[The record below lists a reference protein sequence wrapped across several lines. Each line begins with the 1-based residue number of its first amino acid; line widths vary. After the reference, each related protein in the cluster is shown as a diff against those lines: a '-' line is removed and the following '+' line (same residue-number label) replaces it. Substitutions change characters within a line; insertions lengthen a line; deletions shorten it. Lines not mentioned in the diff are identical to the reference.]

1 MSNKIYKKLPVVLQT
16 TAIKNFFE
24 STVEQLFSKAN
35 VEVVSGYIGSKTSAD
50 NGTTGYI
57 VEPTSDKAHYALSP
71 VVNTINY
78 TTKESEDF
86 IFFDELIDILST
98 YGVDTSN
105 QNKIFGT
112 NFSSFVPPID
122 IDKFVNYQEYYWYPD
137 GPTVIPVS
145 GTLANPIDI
154 ERDIAGKQYYIP
166 TNGKPFRN
174 GMVIRF
180 TGQFVIPSSQLEIDY
195 IVQGVGQSIYLV
207 PRRNQF
213 QTVFSTPVDAPY
225 DGSYFPLNHPDIAHQ
240 AGNVSSVTVVNRGIG
255 YVNPSVSITGSN
267 TNVAVATANVAANGA
282 ITAINISD
290 AGQGYT
296 GFVGVKL
303 TDINIAYNIDTSNI
317 FTTSNVVVTSDIFLT
332 ADPANVRVG
341 QSVTGIASGIVS
353 KKFNGAEV
361 VGYFGTY
368 LTVPTANVN
377 TATETFTYPNHGL
390 VTDDEVIYDAGSSTP
405 ISSILNGGK
414 YKVLVLDANRF
425 QLKEPSDPSTIV
437 FIADSGNN
445 SQGFI
450 KKSNTFTVTT
460 VNNGSLESG
469 MMLHHI
475 DLVYKTKIVSQLSG
489 STGSTGTYR
498 VDIENNT
505 VHTFPKTFSVKPT
518 VVLTQSVELERQ
530 AVIAAPQ
537 LTFAGRDFLADVN
550 YDWQTVITDFTGT
563 ISGTTLSVSV
573 VSNGSVKVGMV
584 LSATGILPGTIIT
597 GGSGSNWTLNK
608 SQSSSFSSSTSF
620 VGYAAGARL
629 GINPANGEYYLMGG
643 QWSYDR
649 NDLDDDDFDGDALWD
664 AGLNASPPEYLTV
677 QRGAENKNIWSTIN
691 FWYHKD
697 NFKDAG
703 MNLPNS
709 SLRAGRP
716 IIEFD
721 RRLELYNHGRR
732 GVGSVIV
739 ACTQY
744 TLEEVRGKP
753 TGLLI
758 DSTPIEK
765 QSIIFPNEQPDI
777 AKYVYVAYTDLDTET
792 IAVVRAPHPELNPIG
807 AIDGDINFVPW
818 ELAVD
823 DVVLVRSGAENI
835 GTEYRSTINGLE
847 LCQRKVRVNQA
858 PLFNLYDVDGVHLGD
873 NGKYPNNNFEGNKI
887 FSYAEGTGNKDTV
900 LGFPLS
906 WRAFKASSE
915 IEFTI
920 YMAEANYLHTYQP
933 FGGTS
938 VSTKG
943 YKFYKLEL
951 DGDYELLSMMV
962 PSDRLSRQN
971 LVSKYT
977 IDRFD
982 LDNARREFWIGCV
995 PNLRS
1000 DNSYDITVFVNGVKR
1015 TDWQYGVFNEGYIV
1029 FDTFGFENGDFIEI
1043 SAFSDAGQLVVSDK
1057 AITKF
1062 ALPLSW
1068 KTNVAKEEITSVS
1081 SPEFTQHFKNYM
1093 ESQVG
1098 FTGDALQVNNFPS
1111 TPRDVAYATDIVSTE
1126 QDVILGAL
1134 LLDDQP
1140 HNLVDAIR
1148 FNAEEYMKYKARLKK
1163 EISAYYTLFETTGL
1177 SNEFI
1182 LEKVLQNIISFNIGR
1197 EVFNRTYVIPYGDN
1211 YLEERFEINDVNTS
1225 EFVSSNYANLNK
1237 IENSLLVYHINAD
1250 TFETTLL
1257 TVDKDYTIT
1266 SFNPITVVL
1275 TSAVSVDLDDEIVL
1289 KLYNEERDSAQ
1300 CPPTPSVLGIYPL
1313 FEPGIETDNSFQTPI
1328 QVLVGHDGSK
1338 TTLFGDRRDEVLLE
1352 FEKRVFNSAKAEFRI
1367 ANSLPELN
1375 IYTLKPGE
1383 FRSTGYETTEWSSLM
1398 RYYFSNWAVTNKVDF
1413 VTNEF
1418 YNDSNEWTW
1427 NYRGNTNLPG
1437 HWRGWFE
1444 HFYDTVRPHT
1454 HPWEMLAFFEKP
1466 SWWDA
1471 QYGTDY
1477 SSYNIAMWDDLEA
1490 GIIRQ
1495 GQRENLTADAYLTNN
1510 PYRREGLHLVLP
1522 VDAFG
1527 ELRTPK
1533 DIITTG
1539 TTTKTSVWGNS
1550 RASGLDYRL
1559 DSFVTVNGLNVSSDS
1574 SNIYISGRNKTNHTV
1589 DVETNAVGFGP
1600 IEEQNVSYN
1609 VPKINLNLAASSPTE
1624 MPDYA
1629 VAVLVNGVSLYTPKS
1644 IKSWNNKGVWH
1655 YNNGTIEDYN
1665 ELATFSHST
1674 VGGLF
1679 HYHAITPDV
1688 VGLTTGTIEVEGAL
1702 KWDPTVHSPIV
1713 GWAFDGLPIYGPYGY
1728 NAYKSDNTPVNTNDI
1743 VNIKSPWVLRQGTR
1757 SVAPGGAYTGM
1768 FVEDYEIDATK
1779 VGQSGYTNQFNL
1791 RYGTTPDSPSTPI
1804 WFYVVTV
1811 DNAGKP
1817 MFPYAIGGG
1826 YATHTSSTKTWA
1838 GKYYAAA
1845 QDLSNNTLSRGSVI
1859 NATPALTSTLQITF
1873 ATTDARNDSW
1883 KFGDGAPAENA
1894 WKYSEAYPFAVT
1906 EALLLAKPGKFATE
1920 FADPT
1925 KLYRPVANKKYK
1937 LSTNTNYLWMFSSAS
1952 DFEIHGDKDADGNF
1966 ITNIGY
1972 TQFINTWLRFQG
1984 LSPESDFITKVR
1996 SLNTK
2001 LGHRMSGFIDKDT
2014 MTIRTDQYSNE
2025 GSATSLIIPQEN
2037 ITVNIH
2043 SSPYKS
2049 RNFYS
2054 GVIIEKTSEGYK
2066 VRGYD
2071 KNLGYFNTLQ
2081 SDKNKG
2087 RERISV
2093 GGTPAQFVDYSSNT
2107 TYKQSTIVRY
2117 KGAYY
2122 SAKEAFKTGTTFE
2135 SAKWKRLGA
2144 LPQIGAATGT
2154 LYQQTTGNIIKVDY
2168 ETVYDNTEDLF
2179 DFLISLGR
2187 YLERQGYT
2195 FGNFDETIGEVRDWA
2210 YAAKQ
2215 FLFWTTG
2222 VWEIGNT
2229 LELSPM
2235 ANKVTFTAPR
2245 GFIAKIN
2252 RTDRSQFNIVN
2263 QNGVAINP
2271 SDCEIVR
2278 QDNIIEIVPPEGEQI
2293 YGVVLFTK
2301 EIEHAFV
2308 IDNLTQ
2314 FGDVIFNPSINQG
2327 HSRLKIKATR
2337 TAGWDGRFLSN
2348 GFIIEGDSLKPN
2360 LDNMAE
2366 SLGRY
2371 HELGFIPVEK
2381 QLYEA
2386 SRAVFGFE
2394 KKQYLTELDI
2404 LDDQQYDFY
2413 SGMLQSKGTTGSL
2426 ERIGTVVPAL
2436 SRSPSSEI
2444 NVYDEWALR
2453 VADFGDINQDQA
2465 IELKF
2470 DRIDQVQDPQLFTLA
2485 FPEDTTNIVE
2495 KIEVLER
2502 KHKYFNVPQIIISA
2516 PVRSNG
2522 VRATAEATLNS
2533 VGEIESI
2540 AVTNPGSG
2548 YGEIVGVTVIAG
2560 EIIVDS
2566 EELTFETV
2574 RALSTGYVSTT
2585 SASLTGNLSI
2595 TNFSG
2600 TSNVTTAINLSTG
2613 ISNID
2618 DLISTINTANAGVTA
2633 YAIRSDVNVSG
2644 NVVPKYT
2651 LELRGNGFTIN
2662 SASANLYLNAN
2673 VNVYQ
2678 NGVNY
2683 TNTVGSG
2690 YRYEPRQRYGFEVAN
2705 NTIKSDVTVSVNG
2718 TVLGESLW
2726 DFDPGERWQIT
2737 TTSTVDQNNSL
2748 TVLLNT
2754 GLVNSNTTIANEN
2767 YTTISNNNYPF
2778 VDVYVNGV
2786 LIENAPDQTVYTLT
2800 SSTVEFANISLLPKS
2815 VLTSLPNP
2823 ATKTSRFV
2831 LASQSN
2837 VFIVEKGTIDL
2848 TNSFKGDITGSTIG
2862 IKVETHDHI
2871 AIKLGT
2877 RRNYEITPDA
2887 TDDDIILIDIDDS
2900 SRFLRKPT
2908 GSREHNLWPVLRS
2921 VNSYGLTTD
2930 KYAKIPNAGYV
2941 NPANVNFMAYDIA
2954 SLPDLF
2960 DDTVIIKP
2968 AGGSLIHM
2976 AEDESN
2982 KWNVYK
2988 LKSIGSRVS
2997 FVENKPGTNEAA
3009 LYTDRSLFAFLD
3021 TNLIGNDNTSKY
3033 MDYYLTLKNANVS
3046 DKVVVWTNET
3056 VVQQKKALIK
3066 DPQPPKMIEARI
3078 KSIGPHPDSLITIQN
3093 ILPVSSKVYRGA
3105 TASASSPS
3113 NVVTISG
3120 ITNSDIR
3127 NGDAVQLVAGESTDY
3142 TFNATV
3148 TYNSVGNVGI
3158 NSANI
3163 AFVTAPGF
3171 VTLLCDG
3178 DSTANGNIYYV
3189 KSKNVST
3196 NSFVIESDYFDNAGV
3211 VSGLGNVRYITSTF
3225 VNYGGPSNHYIAS
3238 NATTNSFTIEL
3249 PGVIEKT
3256 ATFNGSISGT
3266 TLTVTSTPAGTIERG
3281 MRLSGAGIADNTFIT
3296 SGSNLSWFVSN
3307 SQTVSNVS
3315 ITASRPNIIDVRHM
3329 NLTKLETSSN
3339 HSLSPGDVVKV
3350 YANAWTGAYTITSA
3364 PEANSV
3370 IISAPYTTDDK
3381 ITGTIVKRGMQIKTT
3396 DPHGI
3401 TSSTVDLNKRVAVHF
3416 ATPKV
3421 YNKVYRITSVGSDT
3435 INVLD
3440 DFAVNDTTSV
3450 YFDVASGFANIS
3462 ANTFTIARRPI
3473 LAATT
3478 VLYASNTQPVMAG
3491 DYYINENLS
3500 NTTITF
3506 KNRILSE
3513 DANISTGFVIIREP
3527 ISPEFRYPVVTTVD
3541 HTKVTLNNSVVNIG
3555 SYNNPK
3561 GMIESINRAIRL
3573 RRSAVSQDSS
3583 GKLNVSFNMLNDFK
3597 TPIRVPDT
3605 DITTKA
3611 SKIHNYGP
3619 YVRDEQALTDLI
3631 GASSPVKVAGEMKIS
3646 DAAEFTRDDN
3656 FNTGPVYVGPLK
3668 GMRYTDSN
3676 GVSYYW
3682 DLKLRKYIPNYE
3694 TVSGSVAPGL
3704 EFALRQNLSVSDGS
3718 EAARNIATDLGNS
3731 EDLDIA
3737 VKKPALPRGHSDGAK
3752 VLTIIPGTAES
3763 NPIDPAT
3770 KAVKWAEYNM
3780 NETVVY
3786 SSVTY
3791 SRWRLN
3797 TSEVWQFEVYEAVQ
3811 NNAGT
3816 VYYVLVDVVP
3826 ADLPF
3831 AYDYFATVSAYNNF
3845 NGLITETVYYTIGGT
3860 DSSAPADIKWVATRN
3875 DRAKNFKYI
3884 EIPPVEPAFFV
3895 GKQIIPE
3902 PFAVKGGNGSDK
3914 YANFRFMPK
3923 DVIVGSTTP
3932 DDETFIM
3939 VTSPG
3944 HTSFLMWQP
3953 GLTPGKWEP
3962 TEDGPGLLEGS
3973 GGAEVAWGFGR
3984 GYYSAGDNHVPD
3996 SSVFG
4001 DGATYNDIEDTNPY
4015 PGYNEK
4021 GWNTRQ
4027 TRFKYGKEFSVYPL
4041 QSPDSGYD
4049 LFADA
4054 IHDPTDT
4061 TLTNIRPDE
4070 IFVACFWTEPHTYV
4084 NQMIGFD
4091 YNNTDN
4097 DGNPT
4102 PVYKDYEGTIARV
4115 KYIRLT
4121 ELPADAMLRRPIA
4134 DTGWGG
4140 ERWRNII
4147 TDEVL
4152 LPGETV
4158 PEGYAG
4164 PEGYGAF
4171 APEPTLAGGSTGDED
4186 ELPRVDE
4193 VRTGVAPRV
4202 AAQSIRQIGL
4212 GQGFGRGSPQPY
4224 SAITLVDERNLT
4236 PPAPVLTGGVLEGLP
4251 SRCDLRA
4258 PNPVPPRNVIAGP
4271 CTVRPTV
4278 PKTVLLTEKTNN
4290 VGVDEEHVIKIQG
4303 KQQFLLIFDF
4313 SYDDGAG
4320 TKSVNGITIE
4330 QSDTVDF
4337 KTVTRYV
4344 IDTQANPSSVDET
4357 SGSQIGRYGFD
4368 TIPGLN
4374 TIIYKPAENALGVL
4388 TQRVIENPLN
4398 KFASDRAI
4406 AARATNATTKKVLG
4420 VSGFGFLNRTI
4431 DCSQGQY
4438 IRITVSKGSANKTG
4452 KYALF
4457 VRYFTDAPTEVE
4469 LALNEITSNNC
4480 VESPSRAYKEG
4491 GIITGYTFTK
4501 SKSNTVFGSLL
4512 GAGAG
4517 ATIAVGLAAG
4527 TAALAYSG
4535 VAVTGIAGA
4544 VVGGIG
4550 TGLGAVGGLLFSN
4563 PVTAVIAGAAI
4574 IGAILGGLFGKKK
4587 KGQGAGY
4594 FGSWKKKTSTF
4605 GSNEDNIYFPYS
4617 APTQQMI
4624 SGGVDRQAYVGGGA
4638 KQVQQVRL
4646 GVLQGGTVTEF
4657 STTEFKGY
4665 FFAPKSGTYNFEME
4679 SDDGSWLWV
4688 SPKDDLSGEEYYKSD
4703 GDHPELGNK
4712 NYTWA
4717 NALVKNGG
4725 LHANR
4730 KANGSIYLKGGGLYF
4745 VRGIYGNGEKD
4756 GNFSV
4761 SIKGPDY
4768 SGALQ
4773 FASRGCPED
4782 DCGKFR
4788 AGELK
4793 NLDPVMKAVMEK
4805 LCPDTAT
4812 FNPVT
4817 STGGANDSN
4826 TYGDYNVPGNTY
4838 DGTGGGGGGGRWL
4851 EYQERDLNFSGFS
4864 QPGLTGYNFMPAS
4877 FKKATRKQVVN
4888 PQKYGYSESLE
4899 SGRYVNAT
4907 SQRVTGGF
4915 TIPLAKKLTVVSR
4928 TPTPLRSYEIVN
4940 QPWYRAN
4947 TKTIG
4952 NLNQTLRNV
4961 NYAPKRIGTS
4971 VTLNGVPVN
4980 NITTDANTVD
4990 DNNTVTITTL
5000 NDIPS
5005 TTVTNTNE
5013 VVVDLGTTAAV
5024 PVQDAQLDN
5033 NNITFTKV
5041 PTINITPLTYGPN
5054 GEFVPAGPTAV
5065 ANIFRPTPQV
5075 KIDANDLATIPA
5087 GTELYFN
5094 SARIVFPGSTTP
5106 RDLAV
5111 QIKCNQSGVDANVQ
5125 VNPDGTESLL
5135 VRSCSDNAIAVKNGC
5150 GGGTLKRIGDFHV
5163 VRGFE
5168 QTTTTTNTESCT
5180 SNASVLPSHTGFAA
5194 NTTVYQDDI
5203 NYTLYDCEGNVL
5215 LDQNGNPLDPI
5226 TTSYGEAKMLS
5237 SKTTSSTTS
5246 STYQNGGSGYQIG
5259 DRLRL
5264 IGGTPTNNTRGPIG
5278 SICVNFAGAGY
5289 NNPANL
5295 RISFGGDNS
5304 PGTGAAAEVTS
5315 IDEETGAITG
5325 VRMIN
5330 YGVGY
5335 DVKNPPSVTVTD
5347 ISPRGPGS
5355 YATVNAADLPGLAYG
5370 YNSIIEVQNHSQLD
5384 PSLIASGSTFYRVV
5398 ANSIVLG
5405 AVTTVN
5411 AANISNFDFVEV
5423 LNDTDALTVEVSN
5436 ASLISGKIVEG
5447 GVITLLV
5454 TGDGTTA
5461 GNIVQQNLNNVAF
5474 TVESVSGRTITIKD
5488 SYFTANVVSNISVLE
5503 FSLRE
5508 PIESAIATG
5517 ALRKIADQRMPL
5529 VPAEITARVGIVE
5542 RDNPLADPTD
5552 RDTNPD
5558 GTLTEFAFIKGYKSL
5573 AGPLRVAKFIVTGV
5587 DDNGAITSLR
5597 VIDRGLYKVFPSDLT
5612 QGIPLEYDYDFLGS
5626 PSWINSNNLGVVDP
5640 SDPNNTAYGAGHPEY
5655 GSSTNA
5661 VPPFVNGKHPNI
5673 ITRTDGSK
5681 VSTQYP
5687 ESKWDPKTETW
5698 VPYTGSPGA
5707 YDPQTSVNING
5718 QLLSKQYDIV
5728 FDPLDP
5734 EFGNYATPLRIAGG
5748 TGARVFL
5755 TAEEIPD
5762 CSEKGRAKEDLGLP
5776 DQIADINVPEAL
5788 ADALNNALAGA
5799 GYLPEDIAFKAIP
5812 TAPGV
5817 GKLNLNTG
5825 YPSVNID
5832 TNTPGFPEK
5841 LGIELGDY
5849 NTGML
5854 CIEAE
5859 FVEPNLSDSE
5869 LEKEYENLYASGP
5882 FGLLSQ
5888 EDIAKYTTTE
5898 ALASQAAPPTI
5909 LSLFCV
5915 DSIKTDGPVTPD
5927 PEKYKTPI
5935 LASTF
5940 DRFNPELQ
5948 DTGFGADGGIT
5959 YVREYYKYDITNIFG
5974 SPVTLQ
5980 GQDTQNVNVFVF
5992 ESQRYDNVVDYNE
6005 NKIYLSDLEQ
6015 EGDELAN
6022 VWIDQYVNLDP
6033 ANISMPDFTEGGW
6046 AYLENGIPQR
6056 WQTPMVDTNYV
6067 KNALMYDPYT
6077 GNKTVQFDLWDP
6089 FKGVLPGFIANEI
6102 HYITENDPVNYNN
6115 ARTRFGINNVGKVW
6129 WDTSSVKYMWYE
6141 QGSNRERWVNW
6152 GRTFPGS
6159 SITICEWVESKALPQ
6174 NWNGNGTPR
6183 WPDKYIA
6190 ERRID
6195 PDTGKYVT
6203 YYYYWVQNR
6212 TVVDNRIKRSLGR
6225 QFDTET
6231 LARYIANPVG
6241 YGLSL
6246 ASFISNESFVLHN
6259 VSQHMRE
6266 ENVVQIN
6273 VSRNTTSDGIKH
6285 TAWKLVR
6292 ENDNNSIIP
6301 EHISEKLID
6310 SLCGENAI
6318 GQQVPDYTLSE
6329 VERYGISFRP
6339 RQTLFKDIV
6348 AARRT
6353 LRNVVNNILIDLKL
6367 ETQYSTWDST
6377 LPDTLTYLERINW
6390 YEVERIDNSTN
6401 TKVRYNNSYKP
6412 IFNVGSVGE
6421 LYTLKNLPD
6430 GAVIQVKS
6438 STSDRPQLW
6447 MYTAPTKD
6455 FKLISIKRETLQI
6468 KSNIE
6473 TASTNA
6479 TLVFELRTLLNIL
6492 RNPIFNDIGLW
6503 NKVFFEMLKY
6513 AYTEQ
6518 PQLNWAFK
6526 TSYLYIEKDEEDLIP
6541 TVGFKP
6547 DNFARIIEYMNEVK
6561 PFTAKIREYR
6571 DGKRPPIETIGATMV
6586 SDFDKP
6592 PYIDRELG
6600 VVRVL
6605 DDFSENDANIMFFDN
6620 AYSNYFSITNKG
6632 NSVFRHN
6639 NTTLVFDRTNY
6650 QLTQFGHNASTTP
6663 INLSIARNIANLN
6676 QMTEAQI
6683 TANVQMRAIDRIF
6696 KFDSE
6701 VRFAFAAEVSSH
6713 YNDITAGSNT
6723 SILSNANMMYDVISS
6738 GNLAVTLNLVKEKVG
6753 GGWRGETIDANVFS
6767 KVVAGLDPTDTF
6779 LTNFGWDTDP
6789 WDAHAFDRSV
6799 EVTNYE
6805 GIFSELVQGNIT
6817 LRRNNETYEG
6827 FDGATFKK
6835 ILYGEERP
6843 EEMALLDPLESLI
6856 IDVYTSPYAGGN
6868 TSTTPVAPDAVAVK
6882 YRMHQNLFG
6891 DTEFIRI
6898 SSNKT
6903 ATVLSNVYTY
6913 STEIT
6918 VDDASVFQTPRPGD
6932 PGIIWVGTERVLYE
6946 RKDGN
6951 TFSQLTRGSAG
6962 TSVQDHLIKDIYNN
6976 DVVITVVE
6984 GSEEETF
6991 NRLDTNRAVWLEIGS
7006 EFYTFD
7012 AYNVSSVAYANVAY
7026 ADTANIATVGV
7037 NQLTLTTTANAIA
7050 LLNQG
7055 GVVAIAANGNLL
7067 TAEGT
7072 SYTVSY
7078 SSNVT
7083 FFYIKDID
7091 SGNST
7096 ITVEDDLFMQDG
7108 MWDYYAFDNGSF
7120 DEDITEILSGNVT
7133 VTLKIPT
7140 LNIGSNTALSLADLA
7155 NADYANTESLMKF
7168 IHGL

>member
-24 STVEQLFSKAN
+24 STVEQLFSKAK
-35 VEVVSGYIGSKTSAD
+35 VEVVSGYIGSKTGAD
-50 NGTTGYI
+50 NGITGYI
-57 VEPTSDKAHYALSP
+57 TEPNSDKAHYALSP

-86 IFFDELIDILST
+86 IFFDELIDILAT

-122 IDKFVNYQEYYWYPD
+122 VDKFINYQEYYWYPD
-137 GPTVIPVS
+137 GPTVIPVA
-145 GTLANPIDI
+145 GTLANPVDI
-154 ERDIAGKQYYIP
+154 ERDILGKQYYIP
-166 TNGKPFRN
+166 AGSKPFRN
-174 GMVIRF
+174 GMVVRF
-180 TGQFVIPSSQLEIDY
+180 TGQYVIPSSELEIDY
-195 IVQGVGQSIYLV
+195 IVQGVGQGIYLV

-213 QTVFSTPVDAPY
+213 QTVFSTPVDAPF

-240 AGNVSSVTVVNRGIG
+240 AGNIASVTVVSQGIG
-255 YVNPSVSITGSN
+255 YVAPTVSITGSN
-267 TNVAVATANVAANGA
+267 TNVAVATANVTANGA
-282 ITAINISD
+282 ITGIAISD
-290 AGQGYT
+290 SGQGYT
-296 GFVGVKL
+296 GFVGVEL
-303 TDINIAYNIDTSNI
+303 TDINIAYDIDPANI
-317 FTTSNVVVTSDIFLT
+317 FTSSNVVVTSDIFLT

-353 KKFNGAEV
+353 KKFNSAEV
-361 VGYFGTY
+361 KGYFGTY

-390 VTDDEVIYDAGSSTP
+390 ADDDEVIYDAGGSTP
-405 ISSILNGGK
+405 IGSILNGGR
-414 YKVLVLDANRF
+414 YKVLVVDTNNF

-450 KKSNTFTVTT
+450 KKSNTFTVTS
-460 VNNGSLESG
+460 VNDGSLESG
-469 MMLHHI
+469 MMLHHN

-498 VDIENNT
+498 VDVENST
-505 VHTFPKTFSVKPT
+505 VHTFPETFTVKPT
-518 VVLTQSVELERQ
+518 VVLSQGVELEIESVT
-530 AVIAAPQ
+530 ADSE
-537 LTFAGRDFLADVN
+537 LTFAGRDFVADIN
-550 YDWQTVITDFTGT
+550 YEWEGTPAIGNIT
-563 ISGTTLSVSV
+563 ISGTTLSVIDL
-573 VSNGSVKVGMV
+573 NGGGTVKVGMV
-584 LSATGILPGTIIT
+584 LSATGLLPHTIVVS
-597 GGSGSNWTLNK
+597 GSGSTWTVNK
-608 SQSSSFSSSTSF
+608 AQSITTATAFT
-620 VGYAAGARL
+620 GYPAGSRL

-643 QWSYDR
+643 QWSYDK
-649 NDLDDDDFDGDALWD
+649 NDLDDDEFDGDALWD

-677 QRGAENKNIWSTIN
+677 QRGSENKNIWSTIN
-691 FWYHKD
+691 FWYHKE

-703 MNLPNS
+703 MELPS
-709 SLRAGRP
+709 SSFRANRP

-721 RRLELYNHGRR
+721 RRLELYNHGKR
-732 GVGSVIV
+732 GVGSVMV

-744 TLEEVRGKP
+744 TIDEIRGKP

-777 AKYVYVAYTDLDTET
+777 AKYVYVAYTDLSTET
-792 IAVVRAPHPELNPIG
+792 ITVARAPHPELNPIG
-807 AIDGDINFVPW
+807 AVDGDINFVPW
-818 ELAVD
+818 ELTVD
-823 DVVLVRSGAENI
+823 DVLLVRSGAENI
-835 GTEYRSTINGLE
+835 GTEYRYTTAGMK
-847 LCQRKVRVNQA
+847 LCQRKVNVNQP
-858 PLFNLYDVDGVHLGD
+858 PLFNLYDVDGNYLGD
-873 NGKYPNNNFEGNKI
+873 EGIYPNNNFEGNKI
-887 FSYAEGTGNKDTV
+887 FSYAVGTGADDKV

-906 WRAFKASSE
+906 WTAFKASSE
-915 IEFTI
+915 INFTVN
-920 YMAEANYLHTYQP
+920 MAEENYQHTYEP
-933 FGGTS
+933 FGGTLS
-938 VSTKG
+938 ITMG

-951 DGDYELLSMMV
+951 DGEVELLSMMV
-962 PSDRLSRQN
+962 PSDTNTRQR
-971 LVSKYT
+971 LVSKFT

-982 LDNARREFWIGCV
+982 LDNTRREFWIGCV
-995 PNLRS
+995 PDLRS
-1000 DNSYDITVFVNGVKR
+1000 DSSYDIDVFVNGIKR
-1015 TDWQYGVFNEGYIV
+1015 TDWQYGVFNAGYIV
-1029 FDTFGFENGDFIEI
+1029 FDTFDFEKGDFIEV
-1043 SAFSDAGQLVVSDK
+1043 SAFASDGQLVVSDK

-1062 ALPLSW
+1062 ELPLSW
-1068 KTNVAKEEITSVS
+1068 KTNVTKEEITSTS

-1093 ESQVG
+1093 ERQVG
-1098 FTGDALQVNNFPS
+1098 FEGDALQINNFSS
-1111 TPRDVAYATDIVSTE
+1111 TPKDVAYATDIVVTD
-1126 QDVILGAL
+1126 QDLILGAL

-1148 FNAEEYMKYKARLKK
+1148 FNAEEYIKYKARLKK
-1163 EISAYYTLFETTGL
+1163 EISGYYTLFDTNGL

-1182 LEKVLQNIISFNIGR
+1182 LEKVLRNIISFNVGR

-1211 YLEERFEINDVNTS
+1211 YVEERFEINDVNTS
-1225 EFVSSNYANLNK
+1225 EFVSSNYTDLNK
-1237 IENSLLVYHINAD
+1237 IENSLLVYHVNAD

-1257 TVDKDYTIT
+1257 NVDKDYTIT
-1266 SFNPITVVL
+1266 SFNPIIIEL
-1275 TSAVSVDLDDEIVL
+1275 TGTISVDLDDEIVL

-1300 CPPTPSVLGIYPL
+1300 CPPTPSILGIYPL
-1313 FEPGIETDNSFQTPI
+1313 FEPRIETDNSFQTPI

-1338 TTLFGDRRDEVLLE
+1338 TTLFGDRRDEILLE
-1352 FEKRVFNSAKAEFRI
+1352 FEKRVFNSAKAEFRS
-1367 ANSLPELN
+1367 ANALPELN
-1375 IYTLKPGE
+1375 IYTLKPGA
-1383 FRSTGYETTEWSSLM
+1383 FRDTGYETTEWSSLM
-1398 RYYFSNWAVTNKVDF
+1398 RYYFSNWAVANKIDF

-1418 YNDSNEWTW
+1418 YTDSNEWTW
-1427 NYRGNTNLPG
+1427 NYRGNTSLPG
-1437 HWRGWFE
+1437 HWRGWYE
-1444 HFYDTVRPHT
+1444 HYYDTVRPHT

-1466 SWWDA
+1466 SWWDN
-1471 QYGTDY
+1471 QYSTDY
-1477 SSYNIAMWDDLEA
+1477 SSNNTAMWDDLEE

-1495 GQRENLTADAYLTNN
+1495 GRRENVTADAYLINN
-1510 PYRREGLHLVLP
+1510 SYRREGLHLVLP
-1522 VDAFG
+1522 VDTNG
-1527 ELRTPK
+1527 DLRTPK

-1539 TTTKTSVWGNS
+1539 TTTRTSVWSNS
-1550 RASGLDYRL
+1550 KASGLDYRL
-1559 DSFVTVNGLNVSSDS
+1559 NSFVTVDGLNVSSDS
-1574 SNIYISGRNKTNHTV
+1574 SNIYISGRNKTNHIV

-1600 IEEQNVSYN
+1600 IEEQDISYN
-1609 VPKINLNLAASSPTE
+1609 LPKVNLNLVSSSPTE

-1629 VAVLVNGVSLYTPKS
+1629 VAVLVNGVSLYNPKS
-1644 IKSWNNKGVWH
+1644 TKSWNDIGIWH
-1655 YNNGTIEDYN
+1655 YNNGLIESYN
-1665 ELATFSHST
+1665 ELSTFSHST

-1688 VGLTTGTIEVEGAL
+1688 IGLTTGTIEVDGAL

-1728 NAYKSDNTPVNTNDI
+1728 NEYKSDNTPVNASDI

-1811 DNAGKP
+1811 DNTGKP

-1826 YATHTSSTKTWA
+1826 YATHSSSTKTWA

-1845 QDLSNNTLSRGSVI
+1845 QDLSTNTLSTGPVVA
-1859 NATPALTSTLQITF
+1859 ATPALTSTLQITF
-1873 ATTDARNDSW
+1873 ATTEARNDSW

-1894 WKYSEAYPFAVT
+1894 WKYSEAYPFAVA

-1925 KLYRPVANKKYK
+1925 KLYRPTANKKYK
-1937 LSTNTNYLWMFSSAS
+1937 LSVNTNYPWVFTSSA
-1952 DFEIHGDKDADGNF
+1952 DFEIHGDKDVNGNF

-1972 TQFINTWLRFQG
+1972 TQLINTWLRFQG

-2014 MTIRTDQYSNE
+2014 MTLRTDQYSNE
-2025 GSATSLIIPQEN
+2025 GSATSLVIPQEN
-2037 ITVNIH
+2037 ITVNVH

-2054 GVIIEKTSEGYK
+2054 GVIIEKTIDGYK

-2093 GGTPAQFVDYSSNT
+2093 GGAPAQFVDYSQNT
-2107 TYKQSTIVRY
+2107 TYKQTTIVRY

-2122 SAKEAFKTGTTFE
+2122 SAKETFKTGTTFE
-2135 SAKWKRLGA
+2135 AVKWRRLGV

-2168 ETVYDNTEDLF
+2168 ESVYDNTEDLY

-2187 YLERQGYT
+2187 FHESQGYT
-2195 FGNFDETIGEVRDWA
+2195 FGNFDETIGEVRDWT

-2235 ANKVTFTAPR
+2235 ANKVTFVAPR

-2263 QNGVAINP
+2263 QNGIAINP
-2271 SDCEIVR
+2271 TDCEIVR
-2278 QDNIIEIVPPEGEQI
+2278 QDNNIEIVPPAGEQI

-2308 IDNLTQ
+2308 IDNSTQ
-2314 FGDVIFNPSINQG
+2314 FGDVIFNPTLNQG
-2327 HSRLKIKATR
+2327 HSRLKIKTTR
-2337 TAGWDGRFLSN
+2337 TAGWDGRFLSQ
-2348 GFIIEGDSLKPN
+2348 GFVIEGDSLKPN

-2413 SGMLQSKGTTGSL
+2413 SGMLHSKGTTSSL

-2453 VADFGDINQDQA
+2453 VADFGDTNQDQP

-2495 KIEVLER
+2495 KIDVLER
-2502 KHKYFNVPQIIISA
+2502 KHKYFNVPQIVISA

-2533 VGEIESI
+2533 LGEIDSI
-2540 AVTNPGSG
+2540 TVTNTGSG

-2560 EIIVDS
+2560 EIVVDS
-2566 EELTFETV
+2566 DELTFETV
-2574 RALSTGYVSTT
+2574 RALSTSYISTT

-2595 TNFSG
+2595 TDFSG
-2600 TSNVTTAINLSTG
+2600 TSNVTTSINLSTG
-2613 ISNID
+2613 ITDIGT
-2618 DLISTINTANAGVTA
+2618 LISTVNSANAGVTA
-2633 YAIRSDVNVSG
+2633 YAIRSDVNVGGS
-2644 NVVPKYT
+2644 VVSKYT
-2651 LELRGNGFTIN
+2651 LELRGNAFTID
-2662 SASANLYLNAN
+2662 SADANLYLDAT
-2673 VNVYQ
+2673 VDVYQ
-2678 NGVNY
+2678 DNVHY

-2690 YRYEPRQRYGFEVAN
+2690 YRYEPRQRFGFEVAN
-2705 NTIKSDVTVSVNG
+2705 NTVKADVTVSVNG
-2718 TVLGESLW
+2718 VTLGDSLW
-2726 DFDPGERWQIT
+2726 DYDAGDRWKI
-2737 TTSTVDQNNSL
+2737 STASVVDENNSL
-2748 TVLLNT
+2748 TITLND
-2754 GLVNSNTTIANEN
+2754 GLVNSETTLANEN

-2786 LIENAPDQTVYTLT
+2786 LIENAPDETVYTLT
-2800 SSTVEFANISLLPKS
+2800 ASTVEFANISLLPKS
-2815 VLTSLPNP
+2815 VLTSLPDP
-2823 ATKTSRFV
+2823 STKTSRFV
-2831 LASQSN
+2831 LAGQSN
-2837 VFIVEKGTIDL
+2837 VFVVEKGTIDL
-2848 TNSFKGDITGSTIG
+2848 TNNYKGDITGSTIS

-2887 TDDDIILIDIDDS
+2887 TDDDIILIDIDDA
-2900 SRFLRKPT
+2900 SRFLRKPI
-2908 GSREHNLWPVLRS
+2908 GSRENNLWPTLRN
-2921 VNSYGLTTD
+2921 VDAYGLNTE
-2930 KYAKIPNAGYV
+2930 KYARVPNAGYV
-2941 NPANVNFMAYDIA
+2941 NPANINFMAYDIA

-2976 AEDESN
+2976 AEDES
-2982 KWNVYK
+2982 KDWNVYK
-2988 LKSIGSRVS
+2988 LASIGSRVS
-2997 FVENKPGTNEAA
+2997 FIESAPGTNEAV
-3009 LYTDRSLFAFLD
+3009 LFTDRSLFAYLD

-3033 MDYYLTLKNANVS
+3033 MDYYLTLKNANLS
-3046 DKVVVWTNET
+3046 DSVVIWTNET
-3056 VVQQKKALIK
+3056 IIQQKKALIK
-3066 DPQPPKMIEARI
+3066 DPQPPKMVEARI
-3078 KSIGPHPDSLITIQN
+3078 KSIGPHPDSLVSITN

-3120 ITNSDIR
+3120 VTNSDIR

-3142 TFNATV
+3142 TFNANV
-3148 TYNSVGNVGI
+3148 TFNSVGNVTVD
-3158 NSANI
+3158 SANI
-3163 AFVTAPGF
+3163 TFVTAPSF

-3189 KSKNVST
+3189 KSKNVSAST
-3196 NSFVIESDYFDNAGV
+3196 FVIESDYFEDASV
-3211 VSGLGNVRYITSTF
+3211 VAGLGNVRYVTSTF
-3225 VNYGGPSNHYIAS
+3225 VDYGSTSNHYIAS

-3249 PGVIEKT
+3249 SGV
-3256 ATFNGSISGT
+3256 
-3266 TLTVTSTPAGTIERG
+3266 AG
-3281 MRLSGAGIADNTFIT
+3281 GI
-3296 SGSNLSWFVSN
+3296 V
-3307 SQTVSNVS
+3307 
-3315 ITASRPNIIDVRHM
+3315 DVRHM
-3329 NLTKLETSSN
+3329 NLTKLVTSSN

-3350 YANAWTGAYTITSA
+3350 YANAWTGAYAITSA
-3364 PEANSV
+3364 PEANSI
-3370 IISAPYTTDDK
+3370 IISAPYTVDDK
-3381 ITGTIVKRGMQIKTT
+3381 ITGTLVKRGMQIRTT

-3401 TSSTVDLNKRVAVHF
+3401 TKSTVELNKRVAVHF
-3416 ATPKV
+3416 ASPKV
-3421 YNKVYRITSVGSDT
+3421 YNKVYRISSVGSDT

-3450 YFDVASGFANIS
+3450 YFDVASGFANNTS
-3462 ANTFTIARRPI
+3462 NTFTISRRP
-3473 LAATT
+3473 LLQSTT

-3491 DYYINENLS
+3491 DYYIDENLS

-3506 KNRILSE
+3506 KNRILND
-3513 DANISTGFVIIREP
+3513 DANISTGFVVIREP
-3527 ISPEFRYPVVTTVD
+3527 IAPDFRYPVLTTVD
-3541 HTKVTLNNSVVNIG
+3541 HTKVTLNNSVVNIS

-3573 RRSAVSQDSS
+3573 RRSSVSQDSS

-3597 TPIRVPDT
+3597 TPVTIPNT
-3605 DITTKA
+3605 DIKA
-3611 SKIHNYGP
+3611 KSGTIHNYGP
-3619 YVRDEQALTDLI
+3619 YVRDEQALTELI
-3631 GASSPVKVAGEMKIS
+3631 GSASPVKVAGEMKIS
-3646 DAAEFTRDDN
+3646 DAVEFERDDK
-3656 FNTGPVYVGPLK
+3656 FDTGPTYVGPLK
-3668 GMRYTDSN
+3668 GMRYTAPG
-3676 GVSYYW
+3676 GVIFYW
-3682 DLKLRKYIPNYE
+3682 DLKLRKYLPVYE
-3694 TVSGSVAPGL
+3694 TISSSVAPGL
-3704 EFALRQNLSVSDGS
+3704 ERELLTATSVSDGS
-3718 EAARNIATDLGNS
+3718 EPATNVAVDDGNNNIDVEAQ
-3731 EDLDIA
+3731 
-3737 VKKPALPRGHSDGAK
+3737 KPKTPRGHVDGAK
-3752 VLTIIPGTAES
+3752 VLIIVPGTAES
-3763 NPIDPAT
+3763 NPSDPAT
-3770 KAVKWAEYNM
+3770 KAVKWSQYDM
-3780 NETVVY
+3780 SETVVY
-3786 SSVTY
+3786 DTVTY
-3791 SRWRLN
+3791 PRWRLK
-3797 TSEVWQFEVYEAVQ
+3797 TSEVWQFEVYEAVE
-3811 NNAGT
+3811 NDAGN
-3816 VYYVLVDVVP
+3816 VYYILVDIVP
-3826 ADLPF
+3826 ADL
-3831 AYDYFATVSAYNNF
+3831 AITYDYFATVSAYNNF
-3845 NGLITETVYYTIGGT
+3845 EGSITEDSYYVVGGT
-3860 DSSAPADIKWVATRN
+3860 EQSADASIAWDSSRIDKSNNFNYIDIA
-3875 DRAKNFKYI
+3875 
-3884 EIPPVEPAFFV
+3884 PVEPAFFV

-3902 PFAVKGGNGSDK
+3902 PFAIKGGNGTSGA
-3914 YANFRFMPK
+3914 ANFVFMPK
-3923 DVIVGSTTP
+3923 DVVIGSSTINNETIVL
-3932 DDETFIM
+3932 

-3944 HTSFLMWQP
+3944 HNSFLMWQP
-3953 GLTPGKWEP
+3953 GITPGKWEP
-3962 TEDGPGLLEGS
+3962 TEAGPGLLEGS
-3973 GGAEVAWGFGR
+3973 GGAEVAWGYGR

-3996 SSVFG
+3996 FWNTEDINTASTE
-4001 DGATYNDIEDTNPY
+4001 DGSTFVTFPDVTNPY
-4015 PGYNEK
+4015 PGYSEK

-4027 TRFKYGKEFSVYPL
+4027 PRFKYSKQFKVFPL
-4041 QSPDSGYD
+4041 QSSDTEFEY
-4049 LFADA
+4049 F
-4054 IHDPTDT
+4054 DPANDKPGDETIT
-4061 TLTNIRPDE
+4061 KVRPE
-4070 IFVACFWTEPHTYV
+4070 EVFVACFWTEPYTYV

-4091 YNNTDN
+4091 YNNPDN

-4102 PVYKDYEGTIARV
+4102 PVYSNYEGTITRV

-4121 ELPADAMLRRPIA
+4121 ELPADAVLRRPIA

-4140 ERWRNII
+4140 EKWRNII
-4147 TDEVL
+4147 TDDVI

-4158 PEGYAG
+4158 PEGYAS
-4164 PEGYGAF
+4164 PEGYGSF
-4171 APEPTLAGGSTGDED
+4171 APYVTLTGGSTGEED
-4186 ELPRVDE
+4186 EGATP
-4193 VRTGVAPRV
+4193 TGSAPRL
-4202 AAQSIRQIGL
+4202 AAQRIRQIGL

-4224 SAITLVDERNLT
+4224 SAVTLVDEKNLT
-4236 PPAPVLTGGVLEGLP
+4236 PPAPVLTGAVLEGLP
-4251 SRCDLRA
+4251 SRCDVRA
-4258 PNPVPPRNVIAGP
+4258 PNPVPPKNTIVGP
-4271 CTVRPTV
+4271 CTVRPVV
-4278 PKTVLLTEKTNN
+4278 PKTGLLTEKTDA
-4290 VGVDEEHVIKIQG
+4290 VGVDEEHIIKVQG
-4303 KQQFLLIFDF
+4303 KTQFLLIFDF

-4320 TKSVNGITIE
+4320 NKSVNGITIE
-4330 QSDTVDF
+4330 QSDTADF
-4337 KTVTRYV
+4337 SSGVKRYI
-4344 IDTQANPSSVDET
+4344 IDTQANLGSIGET
-4357 SGSQIGRYGFD
+4357 NGDQIGRYGFD
-4368 TIPGLN
+4368 TVPGLN
-4374 TIIYKPAENALGVL
+4374 SIIYKPAENALGVL
-4388 TQRVIENPLN
+4388 TQRVIDNPLN
-4398 KFASDRAI
+4398 KFNTTAGRTI
-4406 AARATNATTKKVLG
+4406 AATATNATTGKVLG
-4420 VSGFGFLNRTI
+4420 VSGFGFLSKTI

-4457 VRYFTDAPTEVE
+4457 VRYFTDAPSEVE
-4469 LALNEITSNNC
+4469 QALNEIS
-4480 VESPSRAYKEG
+4480 VEACNESGSRAYKEG
-4491 GIITGYTFTK
+4491 GLVTGYTWQK
-4501 SKSNTVFGSLL
+4501 SSGKSIFKQVL
-4512 GAGAG
+4512 GAVEGVAKTALEGAVGFVAGAG
-4517 ATIAVGLAAG
+4517 VGIGVAS
-4527 TAALAYSG
+4527 ALALSATG
-4535 VAVTGIAGA
+4535 VGA
-4544 VVGGIG
+4544 IVV
-4550 TGLGAVGGLLFSN
+4550 LGAAFL
-4563 PVTAVIAGAAI
+4563 GA
-4574 IGAILGGLFGKKK
+4574 IGSILGGLFGKKK

-4605 GSNEDNIYFPYS
+4605 GVNEDNIYFPYS
-4617 APTQQMI
+4617 RPTQGMI
-4624 SGGVDRQAYVGGGA
+4624 SGGVDSNAYVGGGA
-4638 KQVQQVRL
+4638 KQL
-4646 GVLQGGTVTEF
+4646 DSFKLAVLQGGQVAEYSTV
-4657 STTEFKGY
+4657 EFKGY
-4665 FFAPKSGTYNFEME
+4665 FLAPKSGTYNFTME

-4688 SPKDDLSGEEYYKSD
+4688 SPEDDLSGEEYYKSD
-4703 GDHPELGNK
+4703 GDHPELGER
-4712 NYTWA
+4712 NYTWQ
-4717 NALVKNGG
+4717 NAIVKNGG
-4725 LHANR
+4725 LHAN
-4730 KANGSIYLKGGGLYF
+4730 KSASGSIYLKGGKLYF

-4761 SIKGPDY
+4761 SIAGPGY
-4768 SGALQ
+4768 NGPLQ
-4773 FASRGCPED
+4773 FGSRSCPED

-4788 AGELK
+4788 AGEMK
-4793 NLDPVMKAVMEK
+4793 DLDPVMKAVMEK
-4805 LCPDTAT
+4805 LCPDTST

-4817 STGGANDSN
+4817 PGSTNGTGVQASTDYY
-4826 TYGDYNVPGNTY
+4826 TYGNYNVSGDMY
-4838 DGTGGGGGGGRWL
+4838 GGGKGWL
-4851 EYQERDLNFSGFS
+4851 DFQNMQVNFSGFS

-4877 FKKATRKQVVN
+4877 FKKPTSKKVVD

-4899 SGRYVNAT
+4899 NGRYVNAT

-4915 TIPLAKKLTVVSR
+4915 TIPLAKKLTVASR
-4928 TPTPLRSYEIVN
+4928 VPTPLRSYEIVD
-4940 QPWYRAN
+4940 QPWYRPN
-4947 TKTIG
+4947 TKTLG
-4952 NLNQTLRNV
+4952 DLNQTLRNI
-4961 NYAPKRIGTS
+4961 NYAPKKIS
-4971 VTLNGVPVN
+4971 NSITLNGVPVN
-4980 NITTDANTVD
+4980 NITTDANSVNG
-4990 DNNTVTITTL
+4990 DNSVTITTL
-5000 NDIPS
+5000 NEIPA
-5005 TTVTNTNE
+5005 TVASNTND
-5013 VVVDLGTTAAV
+5013 VVIELGPTAEV

-5033 NNITFTKV
+5033 TNITFTKV
-5041 PTINITPLTYGPN
+5041 PTINITPLAYGPN

-5075 KIDANDLATIPA
+5075 KIDANDLRTVA
-5087 GTELYFN
+5087 
-5094 SARIVFPGSTTP
+5094 PGSELFMSANGTTGARLLFVPGTTP
-5106 RDLAV
+5106 RDIAS
-5111 QIKCNQSGVDANVQ
+5111 QIKCNQSGLDANVQ
-5125 VNPDGTESLL
+5125 VNADGTESLI
-5135 VRSCSDNAIAVKNGC
+5135 VRSCSDNAIAIKNGC
-5150 GGGTLKRIGDFHV
+5150 GGGTLKRVGDFHV

-5168 QTTTTTNTESCT
+5168 QTVTTTNTESCS
-5180 SNASVLPSHTGFAA
+5180 SNATVLSPSSGYGNASSIQTP
-5194 NTTVYQDDI
+5194 VVS
-5203 NYTLYDCEGNVL
+5203 YTLYDCGGNSTIFVPDSEIDTETGAVL
-5215 LDQNGNPLDPI
+5215 P
-5226 TTSYGEAKMLS
+5226 
-5237 SKTTSSTTS
+5237 SKTSTTTTS
-5246 STYQNGGSGYQIG
+5246 STYMSGGSGYKIG

-5264 IGGTPTNNTRGPIG
+5264 LGGTPTNNTRGPIG
-5278 SICVNFAGAGY
+5278 SVCINSAGAGY

-5315 IDEETGAITG
+5315 IDETNGSITG
-5325 VRMIN
+5325 IRMLN

-5335 DVKNPPSVTVTD
+5335 DVKNPPTVTITD
-5347 ISPRGPGS
+5347 ISPRGPTA
-5355 YATVNAADLPGLAYG
+5355 YLTVDAANLEGLTYY
-5370 YNSIIEVQNHSQLD
+5370 YNDIIEVQNHSQID
-5384 PSLIASGSTFYRVV
+5384 TTTIGSGSTFYRVV
-5398 ANSIVLG
+5398 ADNIVLG
-5405 AVTTVN
+5405 AVTTIDT
-5411 AANISNFDFVEV
+5411 ANISNFEYTELLDEV
-5423 LNDTDALTVEVSN
+5423 GALTVEVSN

-5454 TGDGTTA
+5454 TGDGTAA
-5461 GNIVQQNLNNVAF
+5461 GNTAQNYLDNVAF
-5474 TVESVSGRTITIKD
+5474 TVESVSGETITIKD
-5488 SYFTANVVSNISVLE
+5488 SYFNANVVSNISVLE

-5508 PIESAIATG
+5508 PIESAVATG

-5529 VPAEITARVGIVE
+5529 VPAEITARVGVVD

-5552 RDTNPD
+5552 RDTNPN
-5558 GTLTEFAFIKGYKSL
+5558 GTPTEFAFIKGYKSL

-5587 DDNGAITSLR
+5587 DGNGAITSLR
-5597 VIDRGLYKVFPSDLT
+5597 VIDRGLYKVFPADLT

-5626 PSWINSNNLGVVDP
+5626 PSWINSNNLGVIDP
-5640 SDPNNTAYGAGHPEY
+5640 SDPNNTAYGTGHPEY
-5655 GSSTNA
+5655 GTPTNN
-5661 VPPFVNGKHPNI
+5661 VDPFYQGKHPNI
-5673 ITRTDGSK
+5673 ITRSDG
-5681 VSTQYP
+5681 TEIRAQYP
-5687 ESKWDPKTETW
+5687 EFKWDPKTDTW
-5698 VPYTGSPGA
+5698 VSYTGSPGA
-5707 YDPQTSVNING
+5707 YDPQTSVLIDG
-5718 QLLSKQYDIV
+5718 EYLPKQYDIV

-5734 EFGNYATPLRIAGG
+5734 DVTQTFGTYRQPLRVAGG

-5755 TAEEIPD
+5755 TAEEVPD

-5799 GYLPEDIAFKAIP
+5799 GYLPEDISFKP
-5812 TAPGV
+5812 VPVAPGV
-5817 GKLNLNTG
+5817 GKLNLSTG

-5859 FVEPNLSDSE
+5859 FVEPNMSDSK
-5869 LEKEYENLYASGP
+5869 LATEYEKLYESGP

-5888 EDIAKYTTTE
+5888 EDVAKYTTTE
-5898 ALASQAAPPTI
+5898 ALAAQAAPPTI
-5909 LSLFCV
+5909 MSLLCV
-5915 DSIKTDGPVTPD
+5915 DAIKTDGPIEPNPD
-5927 PEKYKTPI
+5927 KFISK
-5935 LASTF
+5935 F
-5940 DRFNPELQ
+5940 DRFNPTLLAS
-5948 DTGFGADGGIT
+5948 DGFGADGGVT
-5959 YVREYYKYDITNIFG
+5959 YVSEYYKYDIRNIFG
-5974 SPVTLQ
+5974 STVTLQ
-5980 GQDTQNVNVFVF
+5980 GKNQQNVNVYVF
-5992 ESQRYDNVVDYNE
+5992 ESQRYETVDDYNE
-6005 NKIYLSDLEQ
+6005 NKLYISGLEQ
-6015 EGDELAN
+6015 ENNELPN
-6022 VWIDQYVNLDP
+6022 VWIDSYSNQDP
-6033 ANISMPDFTEGGW
+6033 ANISMPDFIDGGW
-6046 AYLENGIPQR
+6046 AYLEDGVPQR
-6056 WQTPMVDTNYV
+6056 WQTPMVDVNYV
-6067 KNALMYDPYT
+6067 KNALMYDPNT

-6102 HYITENDPVNYNN
+6102 HYINENDPVNYNN
-6115 ARTRFGINNVGKVW
+6115 ARTRFGVNNVGKVW

-6159 SITICEWVESKALPQ
+6159 AITICEWVESKALPQ

-6195 PDTGKYVT
+6195 PETGKYVT

-6241 YGLSL
+6241 YGLTM

-6259 VSQHMRE
+6259 VSSHMRE
-6266 ENVVQIN
+6266 ENVIQIN

-6292 ENDNNSIIP
+6292 ENDNNSIVP

-6310 SLCGENAI
+6310 SLCGVNAI
-6318 GQQVPDYTLSE
+6318 GQIVPDPILSE
-6329 VERYGISFRP
+6329 VERYGIAFRP
-6339 RQTLFKDIV
+6339 RQTLFKDLK

-6353 LRNVVNNILIDLKL
+6353 FRSVVNELLRDLKL
-6367 ETQYSTWDST
+6367 ETQYSTWSST
-6377 LPDTLTYLERINW
+6377 LPDTLRHLERVNW
-6390 YEVERIDNSTN
+6390 YEVERIDNYSN
-6401 TKVRYNNSYKP
+6401 TKIRYDSSYKP

-6447 MYTAPTKD
+6447 MFIAASND
-6455 FKLISIKRETLQI
+6455 FKLISIKNETLQVNRSI
-6468 KSNIE
+6468 ITAAISTTIE
-6473 TASTNA
+6473 Y
-6479 TLVFELRTLLNIL
+6479 ELRILMNIL
-6492 RNPIFNDIGLW
+6492 RDPIFNDIGLW

-6513 AYTEQ
+6513 ASAEQ

-6600 VVRVL
+6600 IVRVL
-6605 DDFSENDANIMFFDN
+6605 DDFSQNDANIMFFDN

-6632 NSVFRHN
+6632 ESVFRHN

-6683 TANVQMRAIDRIF
+6683 TANAQMRAIDRIF

-6723 SILSNANMMYDVISS
+6723 SITTNATMLYNIINS
-6738 GNLAVTLNLVKEKVG
+6738 GNLAVTLDLVKEKVG

-6767 KVVAGLDPTDTF
+6767 KVVAGLDPTDNF

-6789 WDAHAFDRSV
+6789 WDAHAFDRTV
-6799 EVTNYE
+6799 EVNNYE
-6805 GIFSELVQGNIT
+6805 GIFSELTQGNIT

-6856 IDVYTSPYAGGN
+6856 IDVYTSPYADGN
-6868 TSTTPVAPDAVAVK
+6868 TSTAPVSPDAVAVK

-6898 SSNKT
+6898 SSNNT
-6903 ATVLSNVYTY
+6903 ATITSNVHTY

-6918 VDDASVFQTPRPGD
+6918 VDDASIFQTPRPGD
-6932 PGIIWVGTERVLYE
+6932 PGVIWIGTERVLYE

-6962 TSVQDHLIKDIYNN
+6962 TSVQDHLIKDIYGN
-6976 DVVITVVE
+6976 DVTITVIE

-7006 EFYTFD
+7006 EFYT
-7012 AYNVSSVAYANVAY
+7012 YETYSVSNVAY
-7026 ADTANIATVGV
+7026 ADVEYADTNANATIATVGT
-7037 NQLTLTTTANAIA
+7037 NQLTITTTANAIA

-7055 GVVAIAANGNLL
+7055 GTVAIAANGNLL

-7078 SSNVT
+7078 TSNVT
-7083 FFYIKDID
+7083 FFYVKDID
-7091 SGNST
+7091 GANNT

-7108 MWDYYAFDNGSF
+7108 MWDYYSFDNEPF

-7133 VTLKIPT
+7133 VTLEIPT
-7140 LNIGSNTALSLADLA
+7140 LNIGSNTALSLADVA

>member
-35 VEVVSGYIGSKTSAD
+35 VEVVSGYIGSKSSAD
-50 NGTTGYI
+50 VGITGYI
-57 VEPTSDKAHYALSP
+57 AEPNNDKARYALSP

-105 QNKIFGT
+105 QNKIFGA
-112 NFSSFVPPID
+112 NFSSFVPPIE
-122 IDKFVNYQEYYWYPD
+122 IDKFVNYQEYYWFPD
-137 GPTVIPVS
+137 GPTVIPVA
-145 GTLANPIDI
+145 GTLENPIDI
-154 ERDIAGKQYYIP
+154 DRDIVGKKYYTP
-166 TNGKPFRN
+166 VGGKPFRS

-180 TGQFVIPSSQLEIDY
+180 TGQYVIPSSELEIDY
-195 IVQGVGQSIYLV
+195 IVQGVGQGIYFV

-240 AGNVSSVTVVNRGIG
+240 AGNVSSITVVSQGIG
-255 YVNPSVSITGSN
+255 YVNPTVSITGSN
-267 TNVAVATANVAANGA
+267 TNVAVASANVAANGA
-282 ITAINISD
+282 ITSIPVSD
-290 AGQGYT
+290 PGQGYT
-296 GFVGVKL
+296 GFVGVEL
-303 TDINIAYNIDTSNI
+303 TDIDIAYDIDTANT
-317 FTTSNVVVTSDIFLT
+317 FTGSSNVVVTADIFLT
-332 ADPANVRVG
+332 ADPANVRIG
-341 QSVTGIASGIVS
+341 QSVNGIASGIVS
-353 KKFNGAEV
+353 MKFDSAEV
-361 VGYFGTY
+361 EGYFGTY

-390 VTDDEVIYDAGSSTP
+390 TTGDEVVYDAGGSTP
-405 ISSILNGGK
+405 IDGVLIGGR
-414 YKVLVLDANRF
+414 YQALVVNSNSFRLAAIN
-425 QLKEPSDPSTIV
+425 DPTA
-437 FIADSGNN
+437 IAFFDTTGNN

-450 KKSNTFTVTT
+450 KKSNTFTVTA
-460 VNNGSLESG
+460 VNSGSLEAG
-469 MMLHHI
+469 MMVHHD

-489 STGSTGTYR
+489 TTGSTGTYR
-498 VDIENNT
+498 VDVENNT
-505 VHTFPKTFSVKPT
+505 VHTFPETFTVKPT
-518 VVLTQSVELERQ
+518 VVLSHAVELERESVT
-530 AVIAAPQ
+530 AEPE
-537 LTFAGRDFLADVN
+537 LTFAGRDFLAEVN
-550 YDWQTVITDFTGT
+550 YEWEGTPATGNLT
-563 ISGTTLSVSV
+563 ISGTTLSVV
-573 VSNGSVKVGMV
+573 DLAVGSTVKVGMV
-584 LSATGILPGTIIT
+584 LSASGILPHTIIVS
-597 GGSGSNWTLNK
+597 GSGSTWTVNK
-608 SQSSSFSSSTSF
+608 AQTLATTTPFT
-620 VGYAAGARL
+620 GYPAGSRL

-643 QWSYDR
+643 RWSYDR
-649 NDLDDDDFDGDALWD
+649 NDLDDDEFDGDSLWD
-664 AGLNASPPEYLTV
+664 AGLNASPPEYLTI

-691 FWYHKD
+691 FWYHRD

-703 MNLPNS
+703 MQLPNRRF
-709 SLRAGRP
+709 RAERP

-721 RRLELYNHGRR
+721 RRLELYNHGKR

-744 TLEEVRGKP
+744 TIDEVRGKP

-758 DSTPIEK
+758 DSTPIER
-765 QSIIFPNEQPDI
+765 QSIIFPNEQSDV
-777 AKYVYVAYTDLDTET
+777 AKYVYVAFTDLDSET

-807 AIDGDINFVPW
+807 AVDGDFNFVPW
-818 ELAVD
+818 ELNVD
-823 DVVLVRSGAENI
+823 DAILVRSGAENI
-835 GTEYRSTINGLE
+835 GTEYRFTPTGLE
-847 LCQRKVRVNQA
+847 LCQRKDSVNQA
-858 PLFNLYDVDGVHLGD
+858 PLFNLYDTAGDYLGD

-887 FSYAEGTGNKDTV
+887 FSYTLGTGADDNV

-906 WRAFKASSE
+906 WIGFKASSE
-915 IEFTI
+915 IEFTVDMSQAK
-920 YMAEANYLHTYQP
+920 YSHTYQP
-933 FGGTS
+933 FGGNQI
-938 VSTKG
+938 STVG

-951 DGDYELLSMMV
+951 NGEHELLSMMV
-962 PSDRLSRQN
+962 PADRTAHQR
-971 LVSKYT
+971 LVSTYT

-982 LDNARREFWIGCV
+982 IDNARREFWIGCV
-995 PNLRS
+995 PDLRS
-1000 DNSYDITVFVNGVKR
+1000 DSSYDVDVFVNGIKR
-1015 TDWQYGVFNEGYIV
+1015 TDWQYGVFSDGYIV
-1029 FDTFGFENGDFIEI
+1029 FDRFDLSNGDFIEI
-1043 SAFSDAGQLVVSDK
+1043 SAFSSAGQLLVSDK
-1057 AITKF
+1057 AISKF
-1062 ALPLSW
+1062 ELPLSW
-1068 KTNVAKEEITSVS
+1068 KTNVTNEEITTTS

-1098 FTGDALQVNNFPS
+1098 FEGDALQVNNFSS
-1111 TPRDVAYATDIVSTE
+1111 TPKDVAYATDIVVTD

-1163 EISAYYTLFETTGL
+1163 EISAYYTLFDTDGL

-1182 LEKVLQNIISFNIGR
+1182 LEKVLQNITSFNVGR

-1211 YLEERFEINDVNTS
+1211 YLEERFEINDVNTT
-1225 EFVSSNYANLNK
+1225 EFVSANFTDLNK
-1237 IENSLLVYHINAD
+1237 IDNSLLVYHVNAD

-1257 TVDKDYTIT
+1257 NVDKDYTIS

-1275 TSAVSVDLDDEIVL
+1275 TSSVSVDLDDEIVL

-1300 CPPTPSVLGIYPL
+1300 CPPTPSMLGMYPL
-1313 FEPGIETDNSFQTPI
+1313 SEPRIEIDNSFQTPI

-1338 TTLFGDRRDEVLLE
+1338 TTLFGDRRDDILLE
-1352 FEKRVFNSAKAEFRI
+1352 FEKRVFNSAKAEFRE
-1367 ANSLPELN
+1367 ANALPELN
-1375 IYTLKPGE
+1375 IYTLKPGA
-1383 FRSTGYETTEWSSLM
+1383 FRETGYETTEWSSLM
-1398 RYYFSNWAVTNKVDF
+1398 RYYFSNWALTQKIDF

-1418 YNDSNEWTW
+1418 YSDSNEWTW

-1437 HWRGWFE
+1437 HWRGWYE
-1444 HFYDTVRPHT
+1444 HYYDTVRPHT

-1466 SWWDA
+1466 LWWNN

-1477 SSYNIAMWDDLEA
+1477 SSANTAMWDDLEE
-1490 GIIRQ
+1490 GIIRS
-1495 GQRENLTADAYLTNN
+1495 GTRENLTADAYLINN
-1510 PYRREGLHLVLP
+1510 PYRREGLHRVLP
-1522 VDAFG
+1522 VDANG
-1527 ELRTPK
+1527 ELITPK

-1539 TTTKTSVWGNS
+1539 TTTKTSVWSSS

-1559 DSFVTVNGLNVSSDS
+1559 GSFVTVDGLNVSSDS

-1600 IEEQNVSYN
+1600 IQEQDVSYN
-1609 VPKINLNLAASSPTE
+1609 LPKVNLNIVSSSPTA

-1644 IKSWNNKGVWH
+1644 IKSWDDQGVWH
-1655 YNNGTIEDYN
+1655 YNNGTIDDYN

-1688 VGLTTGTIEVEGAL
+1688 VGITAGVVEEDGAL
-1702 KWDPTVHSPIV
+1702 KWDSTTHSPIV

-1728 NAYKSDNTPVNTNDI
+1728 IDPEDITSDI
-1743 VNIKSPWVLRQGTR
+1743 VNIKSPWALRQGTR

-1779 VGQSGYTNQFNL
+1779 SGQPGYTNQFNL
-1791 RYGTTPDSPSTPI
+1791 RYGFTPDSPATKI
-1804 WFYVVTV
+1804 RYYVVTV

-1826 YATHTSSTKTWA
+1826 YATHSSSTKTWA
-1838 GKYYAAA
+1838 GQYYAAG
-1845 QDLSNNTLSRGSVI
+1845 QDLSNNTLSSGSVVA
-1859 NATPALTSTLQITF
+1859 ATPALTSTLQITF
-1873 ATTDARNDSW
+1873 GTTDARNDSW

-1906 EALLLAKPGKFATE
+1906 EALLLARPGKFATE

-1925 KLYRPVANKKYK
+1925 KLYRPAANKKYK
-1937 LSTNTNYLWMFSSAS
+1937 LSVNTNYPWIFTSAT
-1952 DFEIHGDKDADGNF
+1952 DFEIHGDKDVNGNF

-1972 TQFINTWLRFQG
+1972 TQFINSWLRFQG

-2014 MTIRTDQYSNE
+2014 MTLRTDQYSNE
-2025 GSATSLIIPQEN
+2025 GSATSLIIPHEN

-2043 SSPYKS
+2043 GSPYKS

-2093 GGTPAQFVDYSSNT
+2093 GGSPAQFVDYSQNT
-2107 TYKQSTIVRY
+2107 TYKDGTIVRY

-2122 SAKEAFKTGTTFE
+2122 SARETFKTGTTFE
-2135 SAKWKRLGA
+2135 AAKWRRLGA

-2154 LYQQTTGNIIKVDY
+2154 LYQQTTGTIIKVDY

-2187 YLERQGYT
+2187 YHESQGYT

-2215 FLFWTTG
+2215 LLFWTTG

-2235 ANKVTFTAPR
+2235 ANKVTFVAPR

-2271 SDCEIVR
+2271 TDCEIVR
-2278 QDNIIEIVPPEGEQI
+2278 QDNTIEIVPPEGEQI

-2308 IDNLTQ
+2308 IDNVTQ
-2314 FGDVIFNPSINQG
+2314 FNDVIFNPVINQG

-2337 TAGWDGRFLSN
+2337 TAGWDGRFLSQ
-2348 GFIIEGDSLKPN
+2348 GFVIEDDSLKPN

-2394 KKQYLTELDI
+2394 QKQYLTELDI
-2404 LDDQQYDFY
+2404 IDDQQYDFY
-2413 SGMLQSKGTTGSL
+2413 TGMLQSKGTTTSL
-2426 ERIGTVVPAL
+2426 ERIGTIVPAL
-2436 SRSPSSEI
+2436 SRSPASEI

-2453 VADFGDINQDQA
+2453 VADFGDTNQDQA
-2465 IELKF
+2465 IELQFNK
-2470 DRIDQVQDPQLFTLA
+2470 IDQVQDPQLFTLA

-2502 KHKYFNVPQIIISA
+2502 KHKYFNVPQIVISA
-2516 PVRSNG
+2516 PVQSNG
-2522 VRATAEATLNS
+2522 VRATATATLNNT
-2533 VGEIESI
+2533 GELDAIT
-2540 AVTNPGSG
+2540 VTNPGSG

-2560 EIIVDS
+2560 EIVVDLD
-2566 EELTFETV
+2566 ETVFDTV
-2574 RALSTGYVSTT
+2574 RAYSTDYVSTT
-2585 SASLTGNLSI
+2585 SASLTGNLTI

-2600 TSNVTTAINLSTG
+2600 SSNVTTTVNLSTG
-2613 ISNID
+2613 ISNING
-2618 DLISTINTANAGVTA
+2618 LVNAINTANTGVTA
-2633 YAIRSDVNVSG
+2633 IAIRSDVNIGGTVQ
-2644 NVVPKYT
+2644 PKYT
-2651 LELRGNGFTIN
+2651 LELRGSGFTIN
-2662 SASANLYLNAN
+2662 SASANLYLNSA

-2705 NTIKSDVTVSVNG
+2705 NTVKADITVSVNNS
-2718 TVLGESLW
+2718 VLGDAFW
-2726 DFDPGERWQIT
+2726 DYDAGDRWQIT
-2737 TTSTVDQNNSL
+2737 TAAVADQNNPL
-2748 TVLLNT
+2748 TVLLNS
-2754 GLVNSNTTIANEN
+2754 GLVNGNTTIANEN

-2786 LIENAPDQTVYTLT
+2786 LIQNSPEEIVYTLT
-2800 SSTVEFANISLLPKS
+2800 ASTVEFANISLLPTS

-2837 VFIVEKGTIDL
+2837 VFVVEKGTIDF
-2848 TNSFKGDITGSTIG
+2848 TNAYKGDITGSTLN

-2900 SRFLRKPT
+2900 SRFLRKPI
-2908 GSREHNLWPVLRS
+2908 GSRENNLWPTLTNVD
-2921 VNSYGLTTD
+2921 SYGLTTE
-2930 KYAKIPNAGYV
+2930 KYPTIPNAGYV

-2960 DDTVIIKP
+2960 DTNIIIKP

-2976 AEDESN
+2976 AEDESKN
-2982 KWNVYK
+2982 WNVYR
-2988 LKSIGSRVS
+2988 LQSIGSRTS
-2997 FVENKPGTNEAA
+2997 FVETKPGSNEAV
-3009 LYTDRSLFAFLD
+3009 LYTDRSLFAYLD

-3046 DKVVVWTNET
+3046 DNVVIWTNET
-3056 VVQQKKALIK
+3056 IVQQKQALIK

-3078 KSIGPHPDSLITIQN
+3078 KSIGPHPESLILVEN

-3113 NVVTISG
+3113 NIVTISG
-3120 ITNSDIR
+3120 ITNSDIL

-3142 TFNATV
+3142 TFNANV
-3148 TYNSVGNVGI
+3148 TFNSVGNVTI
-3158 NSANI
+3158 SSANI
-3163 AFVTAPGF
+3163 TFVTAPSF

-3189 KSKNVST
+3189 KSKNVSANT
-3196 NSFVIESDYFDNAGV
+3196 FVIESDYFDDANV
-3211 VSGLGNVRYITSTF
+3211 VSGLGNVRYVTSTF
-3225 VNYGGPSNHYIAS
+3225 VDYGSISNHFIAS
-3238 NATTNSFTIEL
+3238 NATTNAFTIEL
-3249 PGVIEKT
+3249 AGVIEKT
-3256 ATFNGSISGT
+3256 ATFNGSITGT
-3266 TLTVTSTPAGTIERG
+3266 VLTVNAVTSGIIERG
-3281 MRLSGAGIADNTFIT
+3281 MRLSGAGIATDTVIT
-3296 SGSNLSWFVSN
+3296 SGSNLSWLVSN
-3307 SQTVSNVS
+3307 SQTVGNVT
-3315 ITASRPNIIDVRHM
+3315 ITATRPNVIDVRHM
-3329 NLTKLETSSN
+3329 NLTKLKTSSSHN
-3339 HSLSPGDVVKV
+3339 LNPGDVVKV
-3350 YANAWTGAYTITSA
+3350 YANAWTGAYSIVST
-3364 PEANSV
+3364 PEANTV

-3381 ITGTIVKRGMQIKTT
+3381 ITGTIVRRGMQIRTT

-3401 TSSTVDLNKRVAVHF
+3401 TKSTVELNKRVAVHF
-3416 ATPKV
+3416 ATPKI

-3450 YFDVASGFANIS
+3450 YFDVASGFANTTS
-3462 ANTFTIARRPI
+3462 NTFTIARRPT

-3491 DYYINENLS
+3491 DYYIDENLS

-3506 KNRILSE
+3506 KNRILGE
-3513 DANISTGFVIIREP
+3513 DANIATGFVIIREP
-3527 ISPEFRYPVVTTVD
+3527 ISTDFRYPVLTTVD
-3541 HTKVTLNNSVVNIG
+3541 HTKVTLNNSVINIG
-3555 SYNNPK
+3555 SYNNPE

-3573 RRSAVSQDSS
+3573 RRSAVTQDSS

-3597 TPIRVPDT
+3597 TPVRIPDT
-3605 DITTKA
+3605 DIKSA
-3611 SKIHNYGP
+3611 AGEIHNYGP
-3619 YVRDEQALTDLI
+3619 YVRDEQSLTDLV
-3631 GASSPVKVAGEMKIS
+3631 GNLGSTKVAGEMKIS
-3646 DAAEFTRDDN
+3646 DAVEYRRDPN
-3656 FNTGPVYVGPLK
+3656 FDTGPVYVGPLK

-3682 DLKLRKYIPNYE
+3682 DLTLRKYIPNYE
-3694 TVSGSVAPGL
+3694 TISGSSASGL
-3704 EFALRQNLSVSDGS
+3704 EFELATNSSVSDGS
-3718 EAARNIATDLGNS
+3718 EDARNIVTDEGNTAIENALS
-3731 EDLDIA
+3731 
-3737 VKKPALPRGHSDGAK
+3737 KPALPRGHTDGAK
-3752 VLTIIPGTAES
+3752 VLKIIPGTAES

-3770 KAVKWAEYNM
+3770 KAVKWSRYNM
-3780 NETVVY
+3780 DETVVY
-3786 SSVTY
+3786 DSVSY
-3791 SRWRLN
+3791 PRWRLK
-3797 TSEVWQFEVYEAVQ
+3797 TSEVWQFEVYEAVE
-3811 NNAGT
+3811 NTSGT
-3816 VYYVLVDVVP
+3816 VYYILVDIVP
-3826 ADLPF
+3826 ADLEF
-3831 AYDYFATVSAYNNF
+3831 TYDYFATVSAYNNF
-3845 NGLITETVYYTIGGT
+3845 SGLVTETVYYTIGGT
-3860 DSSAPADIKWVATRN
+3860 EQTANTSIAWDDTRN
-3875 DRAKNFKYI
+3875 DRANNFKYI
-3884 EIPPVEPAFFV
+3884 ELPPVEPAFYV

-3902 PFAVKGGNGSDK
+3902 PFAVKGGNGTDK
-3914 YANFRFMPK
+3914 YANFRFMPNGA
-3923 DVIVGSTTP
+3923 IIGSATSSAETIIAILTVG
-3932 DDETFIM
+3932 
-3939 VTSPG
+3939 
-3944 HTSFLMWQP
+3944 HNSFFMWQP
-3953 GLTPGKWEP
+3953 GITPGKWEP
-3962 TEDGPGLLEGS
+3962 AEEGPGLLPGA
-3973 GGAEVAWGFGR
+3973 GGAQVAWGFGR
-3984 GYYSAGDNHVPD
+3984 GYYSENDNHVPD
-3996 SSVFG
+3996 SMVFG
-4001 DGATYNDIEDTNPY
+4001 DGATFNSIEDTNPY
-4015 PGYNEK
+4015 PGSTGK
-4021 GWNTRQ
+4021 GWSTRQ
-4027 TRFKYGKEFSVYPL
+4027 ARFKYGKEFSVYPI
-4041 QSPDSGYD
+4041 QSPESGYD

-4061 TLTNIRPDE
+4061 TLTNLRPDE

-4091 YNNTDN
+4091 YNNPDN

-4102 PVYKDYEGTIARV
+4102 PVYKDYNGTIARV

-4121 ELPADAMLRRPIA
+4121 EIPADAMLRRPIA

-4147 TDEVL
+4147 SDSVL
-4152 LPGETV
+4152 LPGETR

-4171 APEPTLAGGSTGDED
+4171 APEPTLSGGSTGDED
-4186 ELPRVDE
+4186 ETPRGGE
-4193 VRTGVAPRV
+4193 PRTGGAPR
-4202 AAQSIRQIGL
+4202 AATQRINQIGL
-4212 GQGFGRGSPQPY
+4212 GAGFGRGTPAPY
-4224 SAITLVDERNLT
+4224 SAVTLVDERNLA
-4236 PPAPVLTGGVLEGLP
+4236 PPAPVLTGGVLARLP
-4251 SRCDLRA
+4251 SACDARG
-4258 PNPVPPRNVIAGP
+4258 PNPVPPRNEIMGA

-4278 PKTVLLTEKTNN
+4278 PKTSLLTEKTDA
-4290 VGVDEEHVIKIQG
+4290 VGVDETHVINIQG
-4303 KQQFLLIFDF
+4303 KHPFLLIFDF

-4330 QSDTVDF
+4330 QSDTPDF
-4337 KTVTRYV
+4337 KEVKRYI
-4344 IDTQANPSSVDET
+4344 IDTQADPSTLAET
-4357 SGSQIGRYGFD
+4357 NGSQIGRYGFD

-4431 DCSQGQY
+4431 DCTQGQY
-4438 IRITVSKGSANKTG
+4438 VRITVSKGNANKTG

-4457 VRYFTDAPTEVE
+4457 VRYFADAPNEVDV
-4469 LALNEITSNNC
+4469 ALSEINVDNC
-4480 VESPSRAYKEG
+4480 MESPSRAYKEG

-4501 SKSNTVFGSLL
+4501 NSSNSVFASLA
-4512 GAGAG
+4512 GAAAG
-4517 ATIAVGLAAG
+4517 ATILLGGA
-4527 TAALAYSG
+4527 AALAVAGTGFSLGFAVSAG
-4535 VAVTGIAGA
+4535 VLVAPVGVIIAVGA
-4544 VVGGIG
+4544 V
-4550 TGLGAVGGLLFSN
+4550 LGGLL
-4563 PVTAVIAGAAI
+4563 GA
-4574 IGAILGGLFGKKK
+4574 LFGKKK
-4587 KGQGAGY
+4587 KGEGAGY

-4617 APTQQMI
+4617 RPTQGMI
-4624 SGGVDRQAYVGGGA
+4624 TAGVDREAFVGGGA
-4638 KQVQQVRL
+4638 KQVQQIRL
-4646 GVLQGGTVTEF
+4646 GALQGGTVTEY

-4665 FFAPKSGTYNFEME
+4665 FLAPKSGTYNFEME

-4688 SPKDDLSGEEYYKSD
+4688 SPKDDLSGDEYYKSD
-4703 GDHPELGNK
+4703 GNHPELGNK
-4712 NYTWA
+4712 NYTWQ
-4717 NALVKNGG
+4717 NAIVKNGG

-4761 SIKGPDY
+4761 SIRGPEY
-4768 SGALQ
+4768 SGVLQ
-4773 FASRGCPED
+4773 FASRSCPED

-4788 AGELK
+4788 AGELTG
-4793 NLDPVMKAVMEK
+4793 LDPVMRAVMERI
-4805 LCPDTAT
+4805 CPDTAT
-4812 FNPVT
+4812 FNPA
-4817 STGGANDSN
+4817 STPAGVAPGGGSIAG
-4826 TYGDYNVPGNTY
+4826 YGDFNVNSDLY
-4838 DGTGGGGGGGRWL
+4838 TGGGA
-4851 EYQERDLNFSGFS
+4851 RDYAGWNNFNVNFSGYS
-4864 QPGLTGYNFMPAS
+4864 QQGLTGYNFMPAS
-4877 FKKATRKQVVN
+4877 FKTPIRKQVVD
-4888 PQKYGYSESLE
+4888 PQKYGYSESLD

-4928 TPTPLRSYEIVN
+4928 TSTPLRSYEIVD
-4940 QPWYRAN
+4940 QPWYRPN
-4947 TKTIG
+4947 TKTLG
-4952 NLNQTLRNV
+4952 NLNQTLRNI
-4961 NYAPKRIGTS
+4961 NYAPKRVGTS

-4980 NITTDANTVD
+4980 NITTGADTVD
-4990 DNNTVTITTL
+4990 ADNSVTITTL
-5000 NDIPS
+5000 NEIPA
-5005 TTVTNTNE
+5005 TFATNTNE
-5013 VVVDLGTTAAV
+5013 AVVDLGTTAMV
-5024 PVQDAQLDN
+5024 PVEDGLLDTD
-5033 NNITFTKV
+5033 NITYTRV

-5054 GEFVPAGPTAV
+5054 GELVPAGPTAV
-5065 ANIFRPTPQV
+5065 TNIYRPTPEV
-5075 KIDANDLATIPA
+5075 FIDSRDLATVPA
-5087 GTELYFN
+5087 GTELFFN
-5094 SARIVFPGSTTP
+5094 DARVLFVAGTTP
-5106 RDLAV
+5106 RDIAT
-5111 QIKCNQSGVDANVQ
+5111 QIKCNQSGVDAQVQ
-5125 VNPDGTESLL
+5125 RNPDGVESLV
-5135 VRSCSDNAIAVKNGC
+5135 VRSCSDNAIAIKNGC
-5150 GGGTLKRIGDFHV
+5150 GGGTLKRVGDFHV

-5168 QTTTTTNTESCT
+5168 QTTTTTNTESCS
-5180 SNASVLPSHTGFAA
+5180 SNATVLSATTGYMES
-5194 NTTVYQDDI
+5194 NTSGVAPTAV
-5203 NYTLYDCEGNVL
+5203 YTLYDCGGNITGVFDNGEDEITPFTGAVL
-5215 LDQNGNPLDPI
+5215 P
-5226 TTSYGEAKMLS
+5226 
-5237 SKTTSSTTS
+5237 SKTTSTTIS

-5278 SICVNFAGAGY
+5278 SICVNVAGAGY

-5315 IDEETGAITG
+5315 IDETNGSITG
-5325 VRMIN
+5325 VRMLN
-5330 YGVGY
+5330 YGIGY

-5347 ISPRGPGS
+5347 ISPRGPGA
-5355 YATVNAADLPGLAYG
+5355 YLTVDAADLQGLTYS
-5370 YNSIIEVQNHSQLD
+5370 YNTIIEVQNHSVID
-5384 PSLIASGSTFYRVV
+5384 NSIIASGSTFYRVV

-5405 AVTTVN
+5405 AVTTIN
-5411 AANISNFDFVEV
+5411 AANVSNYEFTDV
-5423 LNDTDALTVEVSN
+5423 LNGTDALTIEVSN

-5454 TGDGTTA
+5454 TGDGTAA
-5461 GNIVQQNLNNVAF
+5461 GNTVQNYLNNVAF
-5474 TVESVSGRTITIKD
+5474 TVSGVSNSSITIND

-5508 PIESAIATG
+5508 PIESAVATG

-5529 VPAEITARVGIVE
+5529 VPAELSARVGIV
-5542 RDNPLADPTD
+5542 DITSSIADTTDSNPG
-5552 RDTNPD
+5552 DT
-5558 GTLTEFAFIKGYKSL
+5558 FAFIKGYKSL

-5597 VIDRGLYKVFPSDLT
+5597 VIDRGLYKVFPADLT
-5612 QGIPLEYDYDFLGS
+5612 QGIPLEYDYDLLGL
-5626 PSWINSNNLGVVDP
+5626 PAWTNSNNLGIVDP
-5640 SDPNNTAYGAGHPEY
+5640 SDSNNTAYGQNHPEY
-5655 GSSTNA
+5655 GGTGNNS

-5673 ITRTDGSK
+5673 IRKSDGTRQSI
-5681 VSTQYP
+5681 QYP
-5687 ESKWDPKTETW
+5687 EFKYDPLLKTW
-5698 VPYTGSPGA
+5698 APYTGSPGA
-5707 YDPQTSVNING
+5707 YDPQTSIDIGG
-5718 QLLSKQYDIV
+5718 QRLAKQYNIV
-5728 FDPLDP
+5728 LDPLDP
-5734 EFGNYATPLRIAGG
+5734 DFGNYATPLRVAGG

-5755 TAEEIPD
+5755 TSDDVPD

-5776 DQIADINVPEAL
+5776 DQVADINVPETL
-5788 ADALNNALAGA
+5788 ANALNNALAGA
-5799 GYLPEDIAFKAIP
+5799 GYLPEDIAFRPIP

-5817 GKLNLNTG
+5817 GKLKLVTG

-5841 LGIELGDY
+5841 LGIEIGDY
-5849 NTGML
+5849 NVGML

-5859 FVEPNLSDSE
+5859 FVEPNLSDSQ
-5869 LEKEYENLYASGP
+5869 LVKEYENLYESGP

-5898 ALASQAAPPTI
+5898 ALAAQAAPPTI
-5909 LSLFCV
+5909 LSLLCV
-5915 DSIKTDGPVTPD
+5915 DSINTDGPLIPD
-5927 PEKYKTPI
+5927 PE
-5935 LASTF
+5935 
-5940 DRFNPELQ
+5940 RFNPDLQ
-5948 DTGFGADGGIT
+5948 NTGFGADGGIT
-5959 YVREYYKYDITNIFG
+5959 YVREYYKYDIRNIFG
-5974 SPVTLQ
+5974 DTVTLQ
-5980 GQDTQNVNVFVF
+5980 GQNKQNVNVFVF
-5992 ESQRYDNVVDYNE
+5992 ESQRYNNVLDYND

-6015 EGDELAN
+6015 DGDELAN
-6022 VWIDQYVNLDP
+6022 VWIDQYINLDP
-6033 ANISMPDFTEGGW
+6033 ANISMPEFIPGGW
-6046 AYLENGIPQR
+6046 AYLENGTPQR

-6067 KNALMYDPYT
+6067 KNALMYDPDT

-6089 FKGVLPGFIANEI
+6089 FKGVLPGFIQNEI
-6102 HYITENDPVNYNN
+6102 HYIAESDPVNYNN
-6115 ARTRFGINNVGKVW
+6115 ARTNFGLNNVGKVW
-6129 WDTSSVKYMWYE
+6129 WDTSTIKYMWYE

-6159 SITICEWVESKALPQ
+6159 AVTICEWVESKALPQ

-6183 WPDKYIA
+6183 YPDKYIA

-6195 PDTGKYVT
+6195 PETGKYVT

-6212 TVVDNRIKRSLGR
+6212 TIVDSRIKRSLGR
-6225 QFDTET
+6225 EFDTET
-6231 LARYIANPVG
+6231 IARYIANPVG
-6241 YGLSL
+6241 YGLSM

-6259 VSQHMRE
+6259 VSQHMKE
-6266 ENVVQIN
+6266 ENVIQIN

-6301 EHISEKLID
+6301 DHISEKLID

-6318 GQQVPDYTLSE
+6318 GQQVPDFTLSE
-6329 VERYGISFRP
+6329 VERYGIGFRP
-6339 RQTLFKDIV
+6339 RQTLFKDIT
-6348 AARRT
+6348 AARRA
-6353 LRNVVNNILIDLKL
+6353 LRTIVNNLLIDLKL
-6367 ETQYSTWDST
+6367 ETQYSSWDAT
-6377 LPDTLTYLERINW
+6377 LPSSLTYLERVNW
-6390 YEVERIDNSTN
+6390 YEVERVNNRDN
-6401 TKVRYNNSYKP
+6401 TKIRYNNSYKP

-6421 LYTLKNLPD
+6421 LNTLKNLPD
-6430 GAVIQVKS
+6430 GSVIQVKS

-6455 FKLISIKRETLQI
+6455 FKLISIKRETLQV
-6468 KSNIE
+6468 KSNVE
-6473 TASTNA
+6473 TALTDA

-6492 RNPIFNDIGLW
+6492 RSPIFNDIGLW

-6513 AYTEQ
+6513 AYAEQ
-6518 PQLNWAFK
+6518 PQLSWAFK

-6541 TVGFKP
+6541 TVGFRP

-6561 PFTAKIREYR
+6561 PFSSKIREYR

-6605 DDFSENDANIMFFDN
+6605 DDFSQNDANIMFVDN

-6632 NSVFRHN
+6632 DSVFRHN

-6701 VRFAFAAEVSSH
+6701 VRFAFAAEVSTY

-6723 SILSNANMMYDVISS
+6723 SITTNATVLYDIINS

-6767 KVVAGLDPTDTF
+6767 KVVYGLDPTTTF
-6779 LTNFGWDTDP
+6779 LTNFGWDTDA
-6789 WDAHAFDRSV
+6789 WDVYGFDRNV

-6805 GIFSELVQGNIT
+6805 GIFSELTQGNIT

-6835 ILYGEERP
+6835 VLYGEERP
-6843 EEMALLDPLESLI
+6843 EEMVMLDPLESLI
-6856 IDVYTSPYAGGN
+6856 IDVYTSPYASGN
-6868 TSTTPVAPDAVAVK
+6868 TSTTPVSPNAVAVQ

-6903 ATVLSNVYTY
+6903 ATVTSNVYTY

-6932 PGIIWVGTERVLYE
+6932 PGVIWVGTERVLYE

-6951 TFSQLTRGSAG
+6951 TFSQLTRGSTG
-6962 TSVQDHLIKDIYNN
+6962 TSVQDHLIKDIYDN

-6991 NRLDTNRAVWLEIGS
+6991 NRLDTNRAVWLEVGS
-7006 EFYTFD
+7006 EFYTYET
-7012 AYNVSSVAYANVAY
+7012 YNVSTVAYANVAY
-7026 ADTANIATVGV
+7026 AETGNANSFARANMAVSSANATVGA

-7055 GVVAIAANGNLL
+7055 ETVAITANGNLL

-7078 SSNVT
+7078 ASNVT

-7091 SGNST
+7091 GANNT

-7108 MWDYYAFDNGSF
+7108 MWDYHAFDIDPL
-7120 DEDITEILSGNVT
+7120 DESIAPVLTGNVT
-7133 VTLKIPT
+7133 VTLEIPT
-7140 LNIGSNTALSLADLA
+7140 LNAGANTALSLADVA

-7168 IHGL
+7168 IHGI

>member
-35 VEVVSGYIGSKTSAD
+35 VEVVSGYIGSKSSAD
-50 NGTTGYI
+50 VGITGYI
-57 VEPTSDKAHYALSP
+57 AEPNNDKARYALSP

-105 QNKIFGT
+105 QNKIFGA
-112 NFSSFVPPID
+112 NFNSFVPPIEL
-122 IDKFVNYQEYYWYPD
+122 DKFVNYQEYYWFPD
-137 GPTVIPVS
+137 GPTVIPVV
-145 GTLANPIDI
+145 GTLDNPIDI
-154 ERDIAGKQYYIP
+154 DRDILGKQYYTP
-166 TNGKPFRN
+166 VGGKPFRN
-174 GMVIRF
+174 GMVVRF
-180 TGQFVIPSSQLEIDY
+180 TGQYVIPSSELEIDY
-195 IVQGVGQSIYLV
+195 IVQGVGQAIYIV

-240 AGNVSSVTVVNRGIG
+240 AGNVSSVTVVSQGIG
-255 YVNPSVSITGSN
+255 YVSPTVSITGSN
-267 TNVAVATANVAANGA
+267 VNVAVATANVAANGA
-282 ITAINISD
+282 ITGIAVSN
-290 AGQGYT
+290 AGRGYT
-296 GFVGVKL
+296 RFVSVEL
-303 TDINIAYNIDTSNI
+303 ADINIAYDIDTANI
-317 FTTSNVVVTSDIFLT
+317 FTGSSNVIVTADIFLT
-332 ADPANVRVG
+332 EDPANVRIG
-341 QSVTGIASGIVS
+341 QSVNGIASGIVS
-353 KKFNGAEV
+353 KKFDGAEV
-361 VGYFGTY
+361 EGYFGTY

-377 TATETFTYPNHGL
+377 PTTGTFTYPNHGL
-390 VTDDEVIYDAGSSTP
+390 ATDDEVVYDAGGSTP
-405 ISSILNGGK
+405 ISNILIGGR
-414 YKVLVLDANRF
+414 YQVLVVDSNRF
-425 QLKEPSDPSTIV
+425 QLKELGNIV
-437 FIADSGNN
+437 TSSPGDTGNN

-450 KKSNTFTVTT
+450 KKSTTFTVTA
-460 VNNGSLESG
+460 VNDGSLAAG
-469 MMLHHI
+469 MMLHHN

-489 STGSTGTYR
+489 TTGSTGTYR
-498 VDIENNT
+498 VDVENNT
-505 VHTFPKTFSVKPT
+505 VHTFPETFTVKPT
-518 VVLTQSVELERQ
+518 VVLSQAVELELNS
-530 AVIAAPQ
+530 VIAASE
-537 LTFAGRDFLADVN
+537 LTFAGRDFLAEVN
-550 YDWQTVITDFTGT
+550 YEWEGTPALGNLT
-563 ISGTTLSVSV
+563 ISGTTLSVV
-573 VSNGSVKVGMV
+573 DLDGGGTVKVGMV
-584 LSATGILPGTIIT
+584 LSASGILPHTIIVA
-597 GGSGSNWTLNK
+597 GSGSTWTVNK
-608 SQSSSFSSSTSF
+608 SQTLTTTQFT
-620 VGYAAGARL
+620 GYPAGSRL

-643 QWSYDR
+643 QWSFDR
-649 NDLDDDDFDGDALWD
+649 NDLDDDEFDGDSQWD
-664 AGLNASPPEYLTV
+664 AGLTVSPPEYLTV

-691 FWYHKD
+691 FWYHQD

-703 MNLPNS
+703 MPLPNRRF
-709 SLRAGRP
+709 RAERP

-721 RRLELYNHGRR
+721 RRLELYNHGKR
-732 GVGSVIV
+732 GIGSVIV

-744 TLEEVRGKP
+744 TIDEVIGMP
-753 TGLLI
+753 TGTLI
-758 DSTPIEK
+758 DSTPIER
-765 QSIIFPNEQPDI
+765 QTIIFPNEQPDI
-777 AKYVYVAYTDLDTET
+777 AKYVYVAYTDLSTET
-792 IAVVRAPHPELNPIG
+792 ITVVRAPHPELNPIG
-807 AIDGDINFVPW
+807 AVDGDFNFVPW
-818 ELAVD
+818 ELNVD

-835 GTEYRSTINGLE
+835 GTEYRFTLAGLV
-847 LCQRKVRVNQA
+847 LCQRKLGANQA
-858 PLFNLYDVDGVHLGD
+858 PLFNLYDTTGVYLGD
-873 NGKYPNNNFEGNKI
+873 EGTYPNNNFEGNKI
-887 FSYAEGTGNKDTV
+887 FSYALGTGVEDPV
-900 LGFPLS
+900 LKFPLS
-906 WRAFKASSE
+906 WIGFKASSE
-915 IEFTI
+915 IEFSVD
-920 YMAEANYLHTYQP
+920 MAEANYLHNYQP
-933 FGGTS
+933 FGGNQI
-938 VSTKG
+938 STTG

-951 DGDYELLSMMV
+951 NGEHELLSMMV
-962 PSDRLSRQN
+962 PSDQPARQR
-971 LVSKYT
+971 LVSTYT

-982 LDNARREFWIGCV
+982 VDNARREFWIGCV
-995 PNLRS
+995 PDLRS
-1000 DNSYDITVFVNGVKR
+1000 DSSYDVDVFVNGIKR
-1015 TDWQYGVFNEGYIV
+1015 TDWQYGVFSDGYIV
-1029 FDTFGFENGDFIEI
+1029 FDRFDLSNGDFIEI
-1043 SAFSDAGQLVVSDK
+1043 SAFSSAGQLLVSDK
-1057 AITKF
+1057 AISKF
-1062 ALPLSW
+1062 ELPLSW
-1068 KTNVAKEEITSVS
+1068 KTNVTNEEITATS

-1093 ESQVG
+1093 ERQVG
-1098 FTGDALQVNNFPS
+1098 FEGDALQVNNFSS
-1111 TPRDVAYATDIVSTE
+1111 TLKDIAYATDIVVTD

-1163 EISAYYTLFETTGL
+1163 EISAYYTLFDTNGL

-1182 LEKVLQNIISFNIGR
+1182 LEKVLQNIISFSVGR

-1211 YLEERFEINDVNTS
+1211 YLEERFEINDVNTT
-1225 EFVSSNYANLNK
+1225 EFVSSNFTDLNK
-1237 IENSLLVYHINAD
+1237 IENSLLVYHVNAD

-1257 TVDKDYTIT
+1257 NVDKDYIIT
-1266 SFNPITVVL
+1266 NFNPISIVL
-1275 TSAVSVDLDDEIVL
+1275 NGVNVDLDDEIVL

-1300 CPPTPSVLGIYPL
+1300 CPPTPSILGIYPL
-1313 FEPGIETDNSFQTPI
+1313 FEPRIEIDNSFQTPV

-1338 TTLFGDRRDEVLLE
+1338 TTLFGDRRDEILLE
-1352 FEKRVFNSAKAEFRI
+1352 FEKRVFNSAKAEFRS
-1367 ANSLPELN
+1367 ANALPELN
-1375 IYTLKPGE
+1375 IYTLKPGA
-1383 FRSTGYETTEWSSLM
+1383 FRETGYTTTEWASLK
-1398 RYYFSNWAVTNKVDF
+1398 RYYFSNWSVINKIDY

-1418 YNDSNEWTW
+1418 YSDSNEWTW
-1427 NYRGNTNLPG
+1427 NYRGNTDLPG
-1437 HWRGWFE
+1437 HWRGWYE
-1444 HFYDTVRPHT
+1444 HYYDTVRPHT

-1466 SWWDA
+1466 LWWDS

-1477 SSYNIAMWDDLEA
+1477 SSANTAMWDDIEE
-1490 GIIRQ
+1490 GIIRS
-1495 GQRENLTADAYLTNN
+1495 GARENLTDDAYLINN

-1522 VDAFG
+1522 VDANS
-1527 ELRTPK
+1527 ELKTPK

-1539 TTTKTSVWGNS
+1539 TTTKTSVWSNS

-1559 DSFVTVNGLNVSSDS
+1559 DSFVTVDGLNVSSDN
-1574 SNIYISGRNKTNHTV
+1574 SNIYISGRNKTNHIV

-1600 IEEQNVSYN
+1600 IEEQDVSYN
-1609 VPKINLNLAASSPTE
+1609 LPKVNLNLVSSSPTE

-1629 VAVLVNGVSLYTPKS
+1629 VAVLANGVSLYNPKS
-1644 IKSWNNKGVWH
+1644 IKSWDDRGVWH
-1655 YNNGTIEDYN
+1655 YNNGTIDDYN

-1688 VGLTTGTIEVEGAL
+1688 VGLTAGVVEEDGAL
-1702 KWDPTVHSPIV
+1702 KWDSTTHSPIV

-1728 NAYKSDNTPVNTNDI
+1728 TDPEDITSDI
-1743 VNIKSPWVLRQGTR
+1743 VNIRSPWALRQGTR

-1779 VGQSGYTNQFNL
+1779 SGQPGYTNQFNL
-1791 RYGTTPDSPSTPI
+1791 RYGFTPDSPATKI
-1804 WFYVVTV
+1804 RYYVVTV

-1838 GKYYAAA
+1838 GQYYAAG
-1845 QDLSNNTLSRGSVI
+1845 QNLSNNTLSSGNVI
-1859 NATPALTSTLQITF
+1859 AATPALTSTLQITF
-1873 ATTDARNDSW
+1873 GTTDARNDSW

-1894 WKYSEAYPFAVT
+1894 WKYSEAFPFAVT
-1906 EALLLAKPGKFATE
+1906 EALLLARPGKFATE
-1920 FADPT
+1920 FANPT
-1925 KLYRPVANKKYK
+1925 KLYRPAANKKYK
-1937 LSTNTNYLWMFSSAS
+1937 LSVNTNYPWIFTSAT
-1952 DFEIHGDKDADGNF
+1952 DFEIHGDKDDNGNF

-1972 TQFINTWLRFQG
+1972 TQFINSWLRFQG

-2014 MTIRTDQYSNE
+2014 MTLRTDQYSNE
-2025 GSATSLIIPQEN
+2025 GSATSLIIPHEN

-2054 GVIIEKTSEGYK
+2054 GVIIEKTSEGHK

-2071 KNLGYFNTLQ
+2071 KNLGYFTTLQ

-2093 GGTPAQFVDYSSNT
+2093 GGTPAQFVDYSQNT
-2107 TYKQSTIVRY
+2107 TYKEGTIVRY

-2122 SAKEAFKTGTTFE
+2122 AARETFKTGTTFE
-2135 SAKWKRLGA
+2135 TAKWRRFGA

-2168 ETVYDNTEDLF
+2168 ETVFDNTEDLF

-2187 YLERQGYT
+2187 YQEAQGYT
-2195 FGNFDETIGEVRDWA
+2195 FGNFDETISEVRDWA

-2235 ANKVTFTAPR
+2235 ANKITFVAPR

-2252 RTDRSQFNIVN
+2252 RTDRSQFNVVN

-2271 SDCEIVR
+2271 TDCEIVR
-2278 QDNIIEIVPPEGEQI
+2278 QDNTIEIVPPEGEQI

-2308 IDNLTQ
+2308 VDNVTQ
-2314 FGDVIFNPSINQG
+2314 FNDVIFNPAINQG

-2337 TAGWDGRFLSN
+2337 TAGWDGRFLSQ
-2348 GFIIEGDSLKPN
+2348 GFVIEGDSLKPN

-2394 KKQYLTELDI
+2394 QKQYLTELDI
-2404 LDDQQYDFY
+2404 IDDQQYDFY
-2413 SGMLQSKGTTGSL
+2413 AGMLQSKGTTASL
-2426 ERIGTVVPAL
+2426 ERIGTIVPAL

-2453 VADFGDINQDQA
+2453 VADFGDTNQDQA
-2465 IELKF
+2465 IELQFNK
-2470 DRIDQVQDPQLFTLA
+2470 IDQVQDPQLFTLA

-2502 KHKYFNVPQIIISA
+2502 KHKYFNVPQIVISA
-2516 PVRSNG
+2516 PVQSNG
-2522 VRATAEATLNS
+2522 VRATATATLNS
-2533 VGEIESI
+2533 AGELGAIT
-2540 AVTNPGSG
+2540 VTNPGSG

-2560 EIIVDS
+2560 EIVVDLD
-2566 EELTFETV
+2566 ETVFDTV
-2574 RALSTGYVSTT
+2574 RAYSTEYVSTT
-2585 SASLTGNLSI
+2585 SASLTGNLTI
-2595 TNFSG
+2595 TDFSG
-2600 TSNVTTAINLSTG
+2600 ASNVTTTVNLSTG
-2613 ISNID
+2613 ISNISG
-2618 DLISTINTANAGVTA
+2618 LVNAVNNANTGVTA
-2633 YAIRSDVNVSG
+2633 IAIRSDVNIGGTVQ
-2644 NVVPKYT
+2644 PKYT

-2662 SASANLYLNAN
+2662 SADANLHLNSA

-2683 TNTVGSG
+2683 TTTVGSG

-2705 NTIKSDVTVSVNG
+2705 NTVKADVTVSVNNS
-2718 TVLGESLW
+2718 VLGDASW
-2726 DFDPGERWQIT
+2726 DYDAGDRWQIT
-2737 TTSTVDQNNSL
+2737 TAAVADQNNPL
-2748 TVLLNT
+2748 TVLLNS
-2754 GLVNSNTTIANEN
+2754 GLVNGNTTIANEN

-2786 LIENAPDQTVYTLT
+2786 LIQNSPEEIVYTLT
-2800 SSTVEFANISLLPKS
+2800 ASTVEFANISLLPTS

-2837 VFIVEKGTIDL
+2837 VFVVEKGTIDF
-2848 TNSFKGDITGSTIG
+2848 TNAYKGDVTGSILN

-2908 GSREHNLWPVLRS
+2908 GSRENNLWPTLTN
-2921 VNSYGLTTD
+2921 VNSYGLTTE
-2930 KYAKIPNAGYV
+2930 KYPTIPNAGYV

-2960 DDTVIIKP
+2960 DNTVIIKP

-2976 AEDESN
+2976 AEDESKN
-2982 KWNVYK
+2982 WNVYK
-2988 LKSIGSRVS
+2988 LQSIGSRTS
-2997 FVENKPGTNEAA
+2997 FVENKPGSNEAV
-3009 LYTDRSLFAFLD
+3009 LYTDRSLFAYLD

-3046 DKVVVWTNET
+3046 DSVVIWTNET
-3056 VVQQKKALIK
+3056 IVQQKKTLIK

-3078 KSIGPHPDSLITIQN
+3078 KSIGPHPESLITIQN

-3142 TFNATV
+3142 TFNANV
-3148 TYNSVGNVGI
+3148 TFNSVGNVTI
-3158 NSANI
+3158 DSANI
-3163 AFVTAPGF
+3163 TFVTAPSF

-3189 KSKNVST
+3189 KSKNVSANT
-3196 NSFVIESDYFDNAGV
+3196 FVIESDYFEDANV
-3211 VSGLGNVRYITSTF
+3211 VSGLGNVRYVTSTF
-3225 VNYGGPSNHYIAS
+3225 VSYGNISNHYIAS
-3238 NATTNSFTIEL
+3238 NATTNAFTIEL
-3249 PGVIEKT
+3249 AGVIEKT
-3256 ATFNGSISGT
+3256 ATFNGSITGT
-3266 TLTVTSTPAGTIERG
+3266 VLTVNTVAGGVLERG
-3281 MRLSGAGIADNTFIT
+3281 MSLSGAGIAADTVIT
-3296 SGSNLSWFVSN
+3296 SGSDLSWLVSN
-3307 SQTVSNVS
+3307 SQTVGNVT
-3315 ITASRPNIIDVRHM
+3315 ITATRPNVIDIRHM
-3329 NLTKLETSSN
+3329 NLTKLVTSSAHN
-3339 HSLSPGDVVKV
+3339 LNPGDVVKV
-3350 YANAWTGAYTITSA
+3350 YANAWTGAYSIVST
-3364 PEANSV
+3364 PEANTV
-3370 IISAPYTTDDK
+3370 IISSPYTTDDK
-3381 ITGTIVKRGMQIKTT
+3381 ITGTIVRRGMQIKTT

-3401 TSSTVDLNKRVAVHF
+3401 TKSSVDLNKRVAVHF

-3440 DFAVNDTTSV
+3440 DFAVSDTTSV
-3450 YFDVASGFANIS
+3450 YFDVASGFANNTS
-3462 ANTFTIARRPI
+3462 NTFTIARRPI

-3491 DYYINENLS
+3491 DYYIDENLS

-3506 KNRILSE
+3506 KNTILSE
-3513 DANISTGFVIIREP
+3513 DANVSTGFVIIREP
-3527 ISPEFRYPVVTTVD
+3527 ISTDFRYPVLTTVD
-3541 HTKVTLNNSVVNIG
+3541 HTKVTLNNSVINIG
-3555 SYNNPK
+3555 SYNNQA

-3573 RRSAVSQDSS
+3573 RRSAVTQDRS

-3597 TPIRVPDT
+3597 TPVRIPDT
-3605 DITTKA
+3605 DIKSTA
-3611 SKIHNYGP
+3611 NKIHNYGP
-3619 YVRDEQALTDLI
+3619 YVRDEQSLTDLV
-3631 GASSPVKVAGEMKIS
+3631 GDSSPVKVAGEMKIS
-3646 DAAEFTRDDN
+3646 DAVEYQRDAQFD
-3656 FNTGPVYVGPLK
+3656 TGPVYVGPLK

-3676 GVSYYW
+3676 GVLYYW
-3682 DLKLRKYIPNYE
+3682 DLRLRKYIPNYE
-3694 TVSGSVAPGL
+3694 TVSGTVAPGL
-3704 EFALRQNLSVSDGS
+3704 AFALQQDTSISDGS
-3718 EAARNIATDLGNS
+3718 EASSNIATDLGNS
-3731 EDLDIA
+3731 EDLDNA
-3737 VKKPALPRGHSDGAK
+3737 VKKPSTPRGHSDGAK
-3752 VLTIIPGTAES
+3752 VLIIIPGTAES
-3763 NPIDPAT
+3763 NPIDPST
-3770 KAVKWAEYNM
+3770 KAVKWSEYNM
-3780 NETVVY
+3780 SETVVY
-3786 SSVTY
+3786 DTVTY
-3791 SRWRLN
+3791 PRWRLN
-3797 TSEVWQFEVYEAVQ
+3797 TSEIWQFEVYEAVQ
-3811 NNAGT
+3811 NTSGT

-3845 NGLITETVYYTIGGT
+3845 NGSITETVYYTIGGT
-3860 DSSAPADIKWVATRN
+3860 EQTADTSIAWDDTRN
-3875 DRAKNFKYI
+3875 DKSVNFKYI
-3884 EIPPVEPAFFV
+3884 EISPVEPAFFV

-3902 PFAVKGGNGSDK
+3902 PFADKGGNGTQK
-3914 YANFRFMPK
+3914 LANFGFMPK
-3923 DVIVGSTTP
+3923 DVIIGSPSSEEETIILVTTP
-3932 DDETFIM
+3932 
-3939 VTSPG
+3939 G
-3944 HTSFLMWQP
+3944 HNSFFMWQP
-3953 GLTPGKWEP
+3953 GIAPGKWEP
-3962 TEDGPGLLEGS
+3962 AAEGPGLLPGA

-3984 GYYSAGDNHVPD
+3984 GYYSSGDNHVPD
-3996 SSVFG
+3996 SLIFG
-4001 DGATYNDIEDTNPY
+4001 DGATFNSIEDTNPY
-4015 PGYNEK
+4015 PGYSEK
-4021 GWNTRQ
+4021 GWSTRQ
-4027 TRFKYGKEFSVYPL
+4027 ARFKYGKEFSVYPV
-4041 QSPDSGYD
+4041 QSPESG
-4049 LFADA
+4049 FAYFDDNND
-4054 IHDPTDT
+4054 IPEDQ
-4061 TLTNIRPDE
+4061 TNTKIRADE
-4070 IFVACFWTEPHTYV
+4070 VFVACFWTEPHTYV

-4102 PVYKDYEGTIARV
+4102 PVYKDYNGTIARV

-4121 ELPADAMLRRPIA
+4121 ELPADAVLRRPIA

-4140 ERWRNII
+4140 KRWRNVI

-4152 LPGETV
+4152 LPGETL

-4171 APEPTLAGGSTGDED
+4171 APDQTLTGGSTGDED
-4186 ELPRVDE
+4186 ELPRGGE
-4193 VRTGVAPRV
+4193 PRTGGAPR
-4202 AAQSIRQIGL
+4202 AATQRIGQIGL
-4212 GQGFGRGSPQPY
+4212 GAGFGRGTPTPY
-4224 SAITLVDERNLT
+4224 SAVTLVDERNLT
-4236 PPAPVLTGGVLEGLP
+4236 PPAPVLTGGVLADLP
-4251 SRCDLRA
+4251 SKCDLRA
-4258 PNPVPPRNVIAGP
+4258 PNPVPPRNEIMGA

-4278 PKTVLLTEKTNN
+4278 PKTSLLTEKTNA
-4290 VGVDEEHVIKIQG
+4290 VGVDETHVINIQG
-4303 KQQFLLIFDF
+4303 KHPFLLIFDF

-4330 QSDTVDF
+4330 QSDTPDF
-4337 KTVTRYV
+4337 KSVKRYI
-4344 IDTQANPSSVDET
+4344 IDTQTDPSTLAET
-4357 SGSQIGRYGFD
+4357 NGSQIGRYGFD

-4388 TQRVIENPLN
+4388 TQRVIENPLD
-4398 KFASDRAI
+4398 KFNTTAQGRII
-4406 AARATNATTKKVLG
+4406 AATAKHATTNKVLG

-4431 DCSQGQY
+4431 DCTQGQY
-4438 IRITVSKGSANKTG
+4438 VRITVSKGSANKTG

-4457 VRYFTDAPTEVE
+4457 VRYFADAPNEVDV
-4469 LALNEITSNNC
+4469 ALSEINVDNC
-4480 VESPSRAYKEG
+4480 MESPSRAYKEG

-4501 SKSNTVFGSLL
+4501 SQSNGIFTSL
-4512 GAGAG
+4512 AGAG
-4517 ATIAVGLAAG
+4517 VGATLGVGIGALAATTIFAASAGGLAGAAAGLIGATGGFGVVVVGLA
-4527 TAALAYSG
+4527 
-4535 VAVTGIAGA
+4535 I
-4544 VVGGIG
+4544 I
-4550 TGLGAVGGLLFSN
+4550 GGLVGSLF
-4563 PVTAVIAGAAI
+4563 
-4574 IGAILGGLFGKKK
+4574 KKK
-4587 KGQGAGY
+4587 KGEGAGY

-4617 APTQQMI
+4617 RPTQGMI
-4624 SGGVDRQAYVGGGA
+4624 TAGVDREAFVGGGA

-4646 GVLQGGTVTEF
+4646 GILEGGKVTEY

-4688 SPKDDLSGEEYYKSD
+4688 SPKDDLSGDEYYKSD
-4703 GDHPELGNK
+4703 GAHPELGNK
-4712 NYTWA
+4712 NYTWQ
-4717 NALVKNGG
+4717 NAIVKNGG
-4725 LHANR
+4725 LHVNR
-4730 KANGSIYLKGGGLYF
+4730 KATGSIYLKGGGLYF

-4761 SIKGPDY
+4761 NIKGPDY

-4773 FASRGCPED
+4773 FASRSCPQD
-4782 DCGKFR
+4782 DCGKFQ
-4788 AGELK
+4788 AGEMT
-4793 NLDPVMKAVMEK
+4793 NLDPVMRDVMRQ
-4805 LCPDTAT
+4805 LCADTTT
-4812 FNPVT
+4812 FNPA
-4817 STGGANDSN
+4817 STPAGVAPGGGSIAG
-4826 TYGDYNVPGNTY
+4826 YGDFNVNGELY
-4838 DGTGGGGGGGRWL
+4838 TGGGNREFAGWTN
-4851 EYQERDLNFSGFS
+4851 YAVNFSGYS
-4864 QPGLTGYNFMPAS
+4864 QQGLTGYNFMPAS
-4877 FKKATRKQVVN
+4877 FKTPIRKQVVD
-4888 PQKYGYSESLE
+4888 PQKYGYSESLD

-4928 TPTPLRSYEIVN
+4928 TSTPLRSYEIVD
-4940 QPWYRAN
+4940 QPWYRPN
-4947 TKTIG
+4947 TKTLG
-4952 NLNQTLRNV
+4952 NLNQTLRNI
-4961 NYAPKRIGTS
+4961 NYAPKRVGTS

-4980 NITTDANTVD
+4980 NITTDANSVD
-4990 DNNTVTITTL
+4990 ADNGVTITTL
-5000 NDIPS
+5000 NEIPA
-5005 TTVTNTNE
+5005 TFATNTNE
-5013 VVVDLGTTAAV
+5013 AVVDLGTTAMV
-5024 PVQDAQLDN
+5024 PVEDGLLDID
-5033 NNITFTKV
+5033 NITYTRV
-5041 PTINITPLTYGPN
+5041 PTLNITPLTYGPN
-5054 GEFVPAGPTAV
+5054 GELVPVGPTAV
-5065 ANIFRPTPQV
+5065 TNIYRPTPEV
-5075 KIDANDLATIPA
+5075 LIDGRDLATVPA
-5087 GTELYFN
+5087 GTELFFN
-5094 SARIVFPGSTTP
+5094 DARVLFVAGTTP
-5106 RDLAV
+5106 RDIAT
-5111 QIKCNQSGVDANVQ
+5111 QIKCNQSGVDAQVQ
-5125 VNPDGTESLL
+5125 RNPDGVESLV
-5135 VRSCSDNAIAVKNGC
+5135 VRSCSDNAIAIKNGC
-5150 GGGTLKRIGDFHV
+5150 GGGTLKRVGDFHV

-5168 QTTTTTNTESCT
+5168 QTTTTTNTESCS
-5180 SNASVLPSHTGFAA
+5180 SNATVLSATTGYMES
-5194 NTTVYQDDI
+5194 NTSGVAPTAV
-5203 NYTLYDCEGNVL
+5203 YTLYDCGGNITGVFDNGEDEITPFTGAVL
-5215 LDQNGNPLDPI
+5215 P
-5226 TTSYGEAKMLS
+5226 
-5237 SKTTSSTTS
+5237 SKTTSTTIS

-5278 SICVNFAGAGY
+5278 SICVNVAGAGY

-5295 RISFGGDNS
+5295 RISFGGDSS

-5315 IDEETGAITG
+5315 IDETNGSITG
-5325 VRMIN
+5325 VRMLN
-5330 YGVGY
+5330 YGIGY

-5347 ISPRGPGS
+5347 ISPRGPGA
-5355 YATVNAADLPGLAYG
+5355 YLTVDAADLQGLTYS
-5370 YNSIIEVQNHSQLD
+5370 YNTIIEVQNHSD
-5384 PSLIASGSTFYRVV
+5384 IDDSIIASGSTFYRVV

-5411 AANISNFDFVEV
+5411 AANISNYAFTDV
-5423 LNDTDALTVEVSN
+5423 LNGTDALTIEVSN

-5454 TGDGTTA
+5454 TGDGTAA
-5461 GNIVQQNLNNVAF
+5461 GNTVQNYLNNVAF
-5474 TVESVSGRTITIKD
+5474 TVSGVSNSSITIND

-5508 PIESAIATG
+5508 PIESAVATG

-5529 VPAEITARVGIVE
+5529 VPAELSARVGVVDITSSI
-5542 RDNPLADPTD
+5542 ADTTD
-5552 RDTNPD
+5552 SNEGDS
-5558 GTLTEFAFIKGYKSL
+5558 FAFIKGYKSL

-5597 VIDRGLYKVFPSDLT
+5597 VIDRGLYTVFPSDLT
-5612 QGIPLEYDYDFLGS
+5612 QGIPLEYDYDLIGL
-5626 PSWINSNNLGVVDP
+5626 PAWANSNNLGIVDP
-5640 SDPNNTAYGAGHPEY
+5640 SDSNNTAYGQNHPEY
-5655 GSSTNA
+5655 GGPGNTS
-5661 VPPFVNGKHPNI
+5661 VLPFINGKHPNI
-5673 ITRTDGSK
+5673 IKKSDGTRQSI
-5681 VSTQYP
+5681 QYP
-5687 ESKWDPKTETW
+5687 EFKYDTMLGTW
-5698 VPYTGSPGA
+5698 TSYTGSPGA
-5707 YDPQTSVNING
+5707 YDPQTSVDIGG
-5718 QLLSKQYDIV
+5718 QRLAKQYAIV
-5728 FDPLDP
+5728 IDPLDP
-5734 EFGNYATPLRIAGG
+5734 EFGNYATPLRVAGG

-5755 TAEEIPD
+5755 TSDDVPD

-5776 DQIADINVPEAL
+5776 DQVVEIDVPKTL
-5788 ADALNNALAGA
+5788 ADALNNALTGA
-5799 GYLPEDIAFKAIP
+5799 GYLPEDITFRPVPAG
-5812 TAPGV
+5812 PGV
-5817 GKLNLNTG
+5817 GKLNLVTN

-5841 LGIELGDY
+5841 LGIEIGDY
-5849 NTGML
+5849 NVGML

-5859 FVEPNLSDSE
+5859 FVEPNLSDSQ
-5869 LEKEYENLYASGP
+5869 LAKEYENLYESGP

-5888 EDIAKYTTTE
+5888 EDIAKYTTTA
-5898 ALASQAAPPTI
+5898 ALAAQAAPPTI
-5909 LSLFCV
+5909 LSLLCV
-5915 DSIKTDGPVTPD
+5915 DSIKTDGPIIPD
-5927 PEKYKTPI
+5927 PEKYV
-5935 LASTF
+5935 STF

-5948 DTGFGADGGIT
+5948 NTGFGADEGIT
-5959 YVREYYKYDITNIFG
+5959 YVSEYYKYDIRNIFG
-5974 SPVTLQ
+5974 NTVTLE
-5980 GQDTQNVNVFVF
+5980 GQNNQNVNVFVF
-5992 ESQRYDNVVDYNE
+5992 ESQRYNNVLDYNE

-6015 EGDELAN
+6015 DGDELAN

-6033 ANISMPDFTEGGW
+6033 ANISMPEFIPGGW
-6046 AYLENGIPQR
+6046 AYLENGTPQR

-6067 KNALMYDPYT
+6067 KNALMYDPDT

-6089 FKGVLPGFIANEI
+6089 FKGVLPGFIQNEI
-6102 HYITENDPVNYNN
+6102 HYIAESDPVNYNN
-6115 ARTRFGINNVGKVW
+6115 ARTRFGVNNIGKVW
-6129 WDTSSVKYMWYE
+6129 WDTSTIKYMWYE

-6159 SITICEWVESKALPQ
+6159 AVTICEWVESKALPQ

-6195 PDTGKYVT
+6195 ADTGKYVT

-6212 TVVDNRIKRSLGR
+6212 TIVDSRVTRNLGR

-6241 YGLSL
+6241 YGLTM

-6259 VSQHMRE
+6259 VSQHMKE
-6266 ENVVQIN
+6266 ENVIQIN

-6318 GQQVPDYTLSE
+6318 GQQVPDPTLSE
-6329 VERYGISFRP
+6329 VEKYGISFRP
-6339 RQTLFKDIV
+6339 RQTLFKDV
-6348 AARRT
+6348 KAARRT
-6353 LRNVVNNILIDLKL
+6353 FRSVVNELLRDLKL
-6367 ETQYSTWDST
+6367 ETQYSSWDAI
-6377 LPDTLTYLERINW
+6377 LPDTLTYLERVNW
-6390 YEVERIDNSTN
+6390 YEVERVDTYRN
-6401 TKVRYNNSYKP
+6401 TKIRYDNSYKP
-6412 IFNVGSVGE
+6412 VFNVGSVGE

-6438 STSDRPQLW
+6438 ATSDRPQLW
-6447 MYTAPTKD
+6447 MYIASENN
-6455 FKLISIKRETLQI
+6455 FKLISIKNETLQI
-6468 KSNIE
+6468 KPTII
-6473 TASTNA
+6473 TAGRPGTVA
-6479 TLVFELRTLLNIL
+6479 YELRILLNIL
-6492 RNPIFNDIGLW
+6492 RSPIFNDIGLW

-6518 PQLNWAFK
+6518 PQLSWAFK

-6541 TVGFKP
+6541 TVGFRP

-6561 PFTAKIREYR
+6561 PFNAKIREYR

-6605 DDFSENDANIMFFDN
+6605 DDFSQNDANIMFVDN

-6632 NSVFRHN
+6632 DSVFRHN

-6701 VRFAFAAEVSSH
+6701 VRFAFAAEVSTH

-6723 SILSNANMMYDVISS
+6723 SITTNATVLYDIINS

-6767 KVVAGLDPTDTF
+6767 KVVYGLDPTTTF
-6779 LTNFGWDTDP
+6779 LTNFGWDTDA
-6789 WDAHAFDRSV
+6789 WDVYGFDRNV

-6805 GIFSELVQGNIT
+6805 GIFSELTQGNIT

-6835 ILYGEERP
+6835 VLYGEERP
-6843 EEMALLDPLESLI
+6843 EEMVMLDPLESLI
-6856 IDVYTSPYAGGN
+6856 IDVYTSPYASGN
-6868 TSTTPVAPDAVAVK
+6868 TSTTPVAPNAVAVE

-6903 ATVLSNVYTY
+6903 ATVTSNVYTY

-6932 PGIIWVGTERVLYE
+6932 PGVIWVGTERVLYE

-6951 TFSQLTRGSAG
+6951 IFSQLTRGSAG
-6962 TSVQDHLIKDIYNN
+6962 TSVQDHLIKDIYDN
-6976 DVVITVVE
+6976 DVTITVVE

-6991 NRLDTNRAVWLEIGS
+6991 NRLDTNRAVWLEVGS
-7006 EFYTFD
+7006 EFYTYET
-7012 AYNVSSVAYANVAY
+7012 YNVSTVAYANVAY
-7026 ADTANIATVGV
+7026 AETGNANSFARANMAVSSANATVGA

-7055 GVVAIAANGNLL
+7055 GTVAITANGNLL

-7078 SSNVT
+7078 ASNVT

-7091 SGNST
+7091 GANNT
-7096 ITVEDDLFMQDG
+7096 ITVEDDIFMQDG
-7108 MWDYYAFDNGSF
+7108 MWDYYAFDSGAF
-7120 DEDITEILSGNVT
+7120 DEDITEVLNGNVT
-7133 VTLKIPT
+7133 VTLEIPT
-7140 LNIGSNTALSLADLA
+7140 LNTGANTALSLADVA

-7168 IHGL
+7168 IHGI

>member
-35 VEVVSGYIGSKTSAD
+35 VEVVSGYIGSKSSAD
-50 NGTTGYI
+50 IGITGYLA
-57 VEPTSDKAHYALSP
+57 EPNSDKSHYALSP
-71 VVNTINY
+71 VVNTINF
-78 TTKESEDF
+78 TTKESGDF

-105 QNKIFGT
+105 QNKIFGS
-112 NFSSFVPPID
+112 NFNSFVPPID

-137 GPTVIPVS
+137 GPTVIPVT
-145 GTLANPIDI
+145 GTLSNPIDI
-154 ERDIAGKQYYIP
+154 DRDITGKQYYTPIGG
-166 TNGKPFRN
+166 NPFKN
-174 GMVIRF
+174 GMVVRF
-180 TGQFVIPSSQLEIDY
+180 TGQYVIPSSELEIDY
-195 IVQGVGQSIYLV
+195 IVQGVGQSIYFV

-213 QTVFSTPVDAPY
+213 QTVFSTPVDAPF
-225 DGSYFPLNHPDIAHQ
+225 DGSYYPLNHPDLAHQ
-240 AGNVSSVTVVNRGIG
+240 SGNVSSVTVTSQGIG
-255 YVNPSVSITGSN
+255 YVNPTVSITGSN

-282 ITAINISD
+282 ITGIVISN

-296 GFVGVKL
+296 GFVGVEIL
-303 TDINIAYNIDTSNI
+303 DIDITHNIDTANI
-317 FTTSNVVVTSDIFLT
+317 FTGSSNVVVTADIFLT
-332 ADPANVRVG
+332 ADPANVRVS
-341 QSVTGIASGIVS
+341 QSVNGIASGIVS
-353 KKFNGAEV
+353 KKFNSAEV
-361 VGYFGTY
+361 EGYFGTY

-377 TATETFTYPNHGL
+377 TTTETFTYPSHGL
-390 VTDDEVIYDAGSSTP
+390 VTDDEVVYDAGGGAP
-405 ISSILNGGK
+405 IGSVTAGER
-414 YKVLVLDANRF
+414 YKVLVVNNNTF
-425 QLKEPSDPSTIV
+425 QLKDPSNTSVIV
-437 FIADSGNN
+437 FINSSGNN

-450 KKSNTFTVTT
+450 KKSNTFTVTA
-460 VNNGSLESG
+460 VNDGSLAAG
-469 MMLHHI
+469 MMLHHN
-475 DLVYKTKIVSQLSG
+475 DLVYKTKIVSQLTG

-498 VDIENNT
+498 VDVENNT
-505 VHTFPKTFSVKPT
+505 PHTFPETFTVKPT
-518 VVLTQSVELERQ
+518 VVLSNAVELARDLVTAE
-530 AVIAAPQ
+530 PE
-537 LTFAGRDFLADVN
+537 LTFAGRDFLAEVN
-550 YDWQTVITDFTGT
+550 YEWEGTPAIGNLT
-563 ISGTTLSVSV
+563 ISGTTLSVVDLTS
-573 VSNGSVKVGMV
+573 GTIKVGMV
-584 LSATGILPGTIIT
+584 LSASGILPHTIVVA
-597 GGSGSNWTLNK
+597 GSGSTWTVNK
-608 SQSSSFSSSTSF
+608 TQTLTTTQFT
-620 VGYAAGARL
+620 GYPAGVRL

-643 QWSYDR
+643 QWSFDR
-649 NDLDDDDFDGDALWD
+649 NDLDDDDFDGDSQWD

-691 FWYHKD
+691 FWYHRD
-697 NFKDAG
+697 NFTYAG
-703 MNLPNS
+703 MQLPNS
-709 SLRAGRP
+709 RFRAVRP

-721 RRLELYNHGRR
+721 RRLELHNHGKR

-744 TLEEVRGKP
+744 TIDEVRGKP

-758 DSTPIEK
+758 DSTPVER
-765 QSIIFPNEQPDI
+765 QTIIFPNEQSDV
-777 AKYVYVAYTDLDTET
+777 AKYVYVAYTDLSTET
-792 IAVVRAPHPELNPIG
+792 ITVARAPHPELNPIG
-807 AIDGDINFVPW
+807 AVDGDVNFVPW
-818 ELAVD
+818 ELTID
-823 DVVLVRSGAENI
+823 DVILVRAGAENI
-835 GTEYRSTINGLE
+835 GTEYRFTSTGLV
-847 LCQRKVRVNQA
+847 LCQQKLIANQA
-858 PLFNLYDVDGVHLGD
+858 PLFNLYDVDGDYLGD
-873 NGKYPNNNFEGNKI
+873 EGKYPNNNFSGNKI
-887 FSYAEGTGNKDTV
+887 FSYKLGTGADDPV
-900 LGFPLS
+900 LGFPFS
-906 WRAFKASSE
+906 WIGFKSSSE
-915 IEFTI
+915 IEFTVD
-920 YMAEANYLHTYQP
+920 MAEENYLHNYQP
-933 FGGTS
+933 FGGSILNT
-938 VSTKG
+938 TG

-951 DGDYELLSMMV
+951 DSEYELLSMMV
-962 PSDRLSRQN
+962 PSDRPARQR

-982 LDNARREFWIGCV
+982 IDNARREFWIGCV
-995 PNLRS
+995 PELRS
-1000 DNSYDITVFVNGVKR
+1000 DNSYDVDVHVNGIKR
-1015 TDWQYGVFNEGYIV
+1015 TDWQYGVFTDGYIV
-1029 FDTFGFENGDFIEI
+1029 FDRFNFASGDFIEI
-1043 SAFSDAGQLVVSDK
+1043 KAFSAAGQLLVSDK
-1057 AITKF
+1057 AISKF
-1062 ALPLSW
+1062 ELPLSW
-1068 KTNVAKEEITSVS
+1068 KTNVSNQEITETS

-1098 FTGDALQVNNFPS
+1098 FEGDALQVNNFSS
-1111 TPRDVAYATDIVSTE
+1111 TPKDVAYATDIVTTD

-1163 EISAYYTLFETTGL
+1163 EISAYYTLFDTNGL

-1182 LEKVLQNIISFNIGR
+1182 LEKVLQNITSFNVGR

-1211 YLEERFEINDVNTS
+1211 YLEERFEINDVNTT
-1225 EFVSSNYANLNK
+1225 EFVSANFTDLNK
-1237 IENSLLVYHINAD
+1237 IENSLLVYHVNAN
-1250 TFETTLL
+1250 TLETTLL
-1257 TVDKDYTIT
+1257 NVDKDYTIS

-1275 TSAVSVDLDDEIVL
+1275 TSSISVDLDDEIVF
-1289 KLYNEERDSAQ
+1289 KLYDEERDSAQ
-1300 CPPTPSVLGIYPL
+1300 CPPTPSMLGIYPL
-1313 FEPGIETDNSFQTPI
+1313 SEPRIEIDNSFQTPI
-1328 QVLVGHDGSK
+1328 QLLVGHDGSK
-1338 TTLFGDRRDEVLLE
+1338 TILFGDRRDEILLE
-1352 FEKRVFNSAKAEFRI
+1352 FEKRVFNSAKAEFRE
-1367 ANSLPELN
+1367 ANALPELN
-1375 IYTLKPGE
+1375 IYTLKPGA
-1383 FRSTGYETTEWSSLM
+1383 FRDTGYETTEWSSLM
-1398 RYYFSNWAVTNKVDF
+1398 RYYFSNWALAQKIDF

-1418 YNDSNEWTW
+1418 YSDSNEWTW

-1437 HWRGWFE
+1437 HWRGWYE
-1444 HFYDTVRPHT
+1444 HYYDTVRPHT

-1466 SWWDA
+1466 TWWDN

-1477 SSYNIAMWDDLEA
+1477 SSANTAMWDDLEE

-1495 GQRENLTADAYLTNN
+1495 GPRENLTADAYLINN
-1510 PYRREGLHLVLP
+1510 PYRREGLHLILP
-1522 VDAFG
+1522 VDADG
-1527 ELRTPK
+1527 ELITPK

-1539 TTTKTSVWGNS
+1539 TTTKTSIWSNS
-1550 RASGLDYRL
+1550 RANGLDYRL
-1559 DSFVTVNGLNVSSDS
+1559 DSFVTVDGLNVSSDG

-1589 DVETNAVGFGP
+1589 DVVTNAVGFGP
-1600 IEEQNVSYN
+1600 IQEQDVSYN
-1609 VPKINLNLAASSPTE
+1609 IPKVNLNVVSSTPTE

-1644 IKSWNNKGVWH
+1644 TKSWDDRGIWH
-1655 YNNGTIEDYN
+1655 YNNGTNVNYN

-1688 VGLTTGTIEVEGAL
+1688 VGLTAGVVEEDGAL
-1702 KWDPTVHSPIV
+1702 KWDSTEHSPIV

-1728 NAYKSDNTPVNTNDI
+1728 INPEDTTSEI

-1779 VGQSGYTNQFNL
+1779 SGQPGYTNQFNL
-1791 RYGTTPDSPSTPI
+1791 RYGFTPDSPATKI
-1804 WFYVVTV
+1804 RYYVVTV

-1817 MFPYAIGGG
+1817 MFPYASGGG
-1826 YATHTSSTKTWA
+1826 YATHTLSTKTWA
-1838 GKYYAAA
+1838 GNYYAAG
-1845 QDLSNNTLSRGSVI
+1845 QDLSNNTLSNGSVVA
-1859 NATPALTSTLQITF
+1859 ATPALTSTLQITF
-1873 ATTDARNDSW
+1873 GTTDARNDSW

-1906 EALLLAKPGKFATE
+1906 EALLLARPGKFATE

-1925 KLYRPVANKKYK
+1925 KLYRPAANKKYK
-1937 LSTNTNYLWMFSSAS
+1937 LSVNTNYPWIFTSAT
-1952 DFEIHGDKDADGNF
+1952 DFEIHGDRDVSGNF

-1972 TQFINTWLRFQG
+1972 TQFINSWLHFQG

-2014 MTIRTDQYSNE
+2014 MTLRTDQYSNE
-2025 GSATSLIIPQEN
+2025 GSATSLIIPHEN

-2054 GVIIEKTSEGYK
+2054 GVIIEKTAEGYK

-2071 KNLGYFNTLQ
+2071 KNLGYFTTLQ

-2093 GGTPAQFVDYSSNT
+2093 GGTPAQFVDYSQST
-2107 TYKQSTIVRY
+2107 TYKEGTIVRY

-2122 SAKEAFKTGTTFE
+2122 SARETFKTGTTFE
-2135 SAKWKRLGA
+2135 AAKWRRLGA

-2187 YLERQGYT
+2187 YQAAQGYT
-2195 FGNFDETIGEVRDWA
+2195 FGNFDGAIGEVRNWA

-2215 FLFWTTG
+2215 LLFWTTG

-2235 ANKVTFTAPR
+2235 ANKVTFVAPR

-2252 RTDRSQFNIVN
+2252 RTDRTQFNIVN

-2271 SDCEIVR
+2271 TDCEIVR

-2293 YGVVLFTK
+2293 YGVILFTK

-2308 IDNLTQ
+2308 IDNVTQ
-2314 FGDVIFNPSINQG
+2314 FNDVIFNPVINQG
-2327 HSRLKIKATR
+2327 HTRLKIKTTR
-2337 TAGWDGRFLSN
+2337 AAGWDGRFLSQ
-2348 GFIIEGDSLKPN
+2348 GFVIEGDSLKPN

-2426 ERIGTVVPAL
+2426 ERIGAIVPAL
-2436 SRSPSSEI
+2436 SRLPSSQI

-2453 VADFGDINQDQA
+2453 VADFGDTNQDQA

-2470 DRIDQVQDPQLFTLA
+2470 DKIDQVQDPQLFTLA

-2502 KHKYFNVPQIIISA
+2502 KHKYFNVPQIIVSA
-2516 PVRSNG
+2516 PVLSNG

-2533 VGEIESI
+2533 AGELGSI
-2540 AVTNPGSG
+2540 TVTNPGSG
-2548 YGEIVGVTVIAG
+2548 YGDVVGVTVIAG
-2560 EIIVDS
+2560 EIVVDL
-2566 EELTFETV
+2566 EETVFDTV
-2574 RALSTGYVSTT
+2574 RAYSTNYVSTT

-2595 TNFSG
+2595 TDFSG
-2600 TSNVTTAINLSTG
+2600 NSNVTTTVNLSTG
-2613 ISNID
+2613 ISNI
-2618 DLISTINTANAGVTA
+2618 STLVNAINNANTGVTA
-2633 YAIRSDVNVSG
+2633 IAIRSDVIDGG
-2644 NVVPKYT
+2644 NTTVDKYT
-2651 LELRGNGFTIN
+2651 LELRGSGFTIN
-2662 SASANLYLNAN
+2662 SASANLYLNSA

-2678 NGVNY
+2678 NTVNY

-2705 NTIKSDVTVSVNG
+2705 NTIKADVTVSVNN
-2718 TVLGESLW
+2718 TTLGDASW
-2726 DFDPGERWQIT
+2726 DYDAGDRWQIT
-2737 TTSTVDQNNSL
+2737 TLSVVDQNNPL
-2748 TVLLNT
+2748 TVILNS
-2754 GLVNSNTTIANEN
+2754 GIVNSNTTIANEN

-2778 VDVYVNGV
+2778 VDVFVNGV
-2786 LIENAPDQTVYTLT
+2786 LIQNRPEETVYTLT
-2800 SSTVEFANISLLPKS
+2800 ASTVEFANISLLPTS

-2823 ATKTSRFV
+2823 GATPPSRFV
-2831 LASQSN
+2831 LASRAN
-2837 VFIVEKGTIDL
+2837 VFIVEKGTIDF
-2848 TNSFKGDITGSTIG
+2848 TNAYKGDVTGSTLN

-2900 SRFLRKPT
+2900 SRFLRKPI
-2908 GSREHNLWPVLRS
+2908 GSRENKLWPTLT
-2921 VNSYGLTTD
+2921 NIDSYGLTTE
-2930 KYAKIPNAGYV
+2930 KYARIPNAGYV
-2941 NPANVNFMAYDIA
+2941 NPANINFMAYDIA

-2960 DDTVIIKP
+2960 DTNIIIKP

-2976 AEDESN
+2976 AEDES
-2982 KWNVYK
+2982 KDWNVYR
-2988 LKSIGSRVS
+2988 LQSIGSNTS
-2997 FVENKPGTNEAA
+2997 FVENKPGSNEAV
-3009 LYTDRSLFAFLD
+3009 LYTDRSLFAYLD

-3046 DKVVVWTNET
+3046 DSVVIWTNET
-3056 VVQQKKALIK
+3056 IVQQKKALIK

-3078 KSIGPHPDSLITIQN
+3078 KSIGPHPESLITIQN

-3105 TASASSPS
+3105 TASASSGS
-3113 NVVTISG
+3113 NIVTITG

-3142 TFNATV
+3142 TFNANV
-3148 TYNSVGNVGI
+3148 TFNSVGNVVIG
-3158 NSANI
+3158 SANI
-3163 AFVTAPGF
+3163 TFVTAPSF

-3189 KSKNVST
+3189 KSKNVSANT
-3196 NSFVIESDYFDNAGV
+3196 FVIESDYFEDANV

-3225 VNYGGPSNHYIAS
+3225 VNYGNISNHYVAS
-3238 NATTNSFTIEL
+3238 NATTNAFTIPL
-3249 PGVIEKT
+3249 AGVIEKT
-3256 ATFNGSISGT
+3256 ATFNGSITGT
-3266 TLTVTSTPAGTIERG
+3266 VLTVNTVAGGVIERG
-3281 MRLSGAGIADNTFIT
+3281 MRLSGAGVSDNTVIT
-3296 SGSNLSWFVSN
+3296 AGSNLSWFVSN
-3307 SQTVSNVS
+3307 SQTVGNVT

-3329 NLTKLETSSN
+3329 NLTKLVTSSN

-3350 YANAWTGAYTITSA
+3350 YANAWTGAYSIVSA
-3364 PEANSV
+3364 PEANTV
-3370 IISAPYTTDDK
+3370 IITAPYTTDDK
-3381 ITGTIVKRGMQIKTT
+3381 ITGTIVRRGMQIKTT

-3401 TSSTVDLNKRVAVHF
+3401 TKSAVELNKRVAVHF
-3416 ATPKV
+3416 ATPKI

-3450 YFDVASGFANIS
+3450 YFDVASGFANTTS
-3462 ANTFTIARRPI
+3462 NAFTIARRPI

-3491 DYYINENLS
+3491 DYYVNENLS
-3500 NTTITF
+3500 NTTVTF

-3527 ISPEFRYPVVTTVD
+3527 LSTDFRYPVVTTVD
-3541 HTKVTLNNSVVNIG
+3541 HTKVTLNNSVINIS
-3555 SYNNPK
+3555 SYNNQK

-3573 RRSAVSQDSS
+3573 RRSAVTQDNS

-3597 TPIRVPDT
+3597 TPLQIPNT
-3605 DITTKA
+3605 DIKTTA
-3611 SKIHNYGP
+3611 SKILNYGP
-3619 YVRDEQALTDLI
+3619 YVRDEQALTDLL
-3631 GASSPVKVAGEMKIS
+3631 GNAGSAKVAGEMKIS
-3646 DAAEFTRDDN
+3646 DSAEFLQDN
-3656 FNTGPVYVGPLK
+3656 EFNTGPTYVGPLK
-3668 GMRYTDSN
+3668 GMRYTDFN
-3676 GVSYYW
+3676 GVMYCW
-3682 DLKLRKYIPNYE
+3682 DLRLRKYIPNYE
-3694 TVSGSVAPGL
+3694 TVNRSVAPGL
-3704 EFALRQNLSVSDGS
+3704 EFALTQDFSVSDGS
-3718 EAARNIATDLGNS
+3718 ETARNITTDLGNS

-3737 VKKPALPRGHSDGAK
+3737 VKKPAIPSGHSDGAK
-3752 VLTIIPGTAES
+3752 ELTIIPGTAES
-3763 NPIDPAT
+3763 NPANPAT
-3770 KAVKWAEYNM
+3770 KAVKWSEYNM

-3791 SRWRLN
+3791 PRWRLN
-3797 TSEVWQFEVYEAVQ
+3797 TSEIWQFEVYEAVQ

-3816 VYYVLVDVVP
+3816 VYYILVDVVP

-3831 AYDYFATVSAYNNF
+3831 AYDYFATVSAYNDF
-3845 NGLITETVYYTIGGT
+3845 NGSITETVYYTIGGT

-3884 EIPPVEPAFFV
+3884 EISPVEPAFYV
-3895 GKQIIPE
+3895 GRQIIPE
-3902 PFAVKGGNGSDK
+3902 PFAVKGGNGTDK
-3914 YANFRFMPK
+3914 LANFGFMPK
-3923 DVIVGSTTP
+3923 DVIIGSPTSV
-3932 DDETFIM
+3932 DETIVA

-3944 HTSFLMWQP
+3944 HNSFLMWQP
-3953 GLTPGKWEP
+3953 GLAPGKWDP
-3962 TEDGPGLLEGS
+3962 TDEGPGLLSGS
-3973 GGAEVAWGFGR
+3973 GGADVAWGFGR
-3984 GYYSAGDNHVPD
+3984 GYYTAGDNHVPD
-3996 SSVFG
+3996 SVIFG
-4001 DGATYNDIEDTNPY
+4001 DGATYNSLEDTNPY
-4015 PGYNEK
+4015 PGYSEK
-4021 GWNTRQ
+4021 GWSTRQ
-4027 TRFKYGKEFSVYPL
+4027 TRFKYGEEFSVFPF
-4041 QSPDSGYD
+4041 QSTESGFTPFVD
-4049 LFADA
+4049 GTDDPADQ
-4054 IHDPTDT
+4054 
-4061 TLTNIRPDE
+4061 TNTKIRADE
-4070 IFVACFWTEPHTYV
+4070 VFVACFWTEAHTYV

-4091 YNNTDN
+4091 YNNADN

-4121 ELPADAMLRRPIA
+4121 ELPADAVLRRPIA

-4140 ERWRNII
+4140 KRWRNVI

-4152 LPGETV
+4152 LPGETL

-4171 APEPTLAGGSTGDED
+4171 APEATLAAGSAGDPLETSIPAPD
-4186 ELPRVDE
+4186 GTPRRAVQNI
-4193 VRTGVAPRV
+4193 G
-4202 AAQSIRQIGL
+4202 QIGR
-4212 GQGFGRGSPQPY
+4212 GPGFGRGTPEPY
-4224 SAITLVDERNLT
+4224 NAVTIVDESNLT

-4251 SRCDLRA
+4251 SACDARA
-4258 PNPVPPRNVIAGP
+4258 PNPVPPRNEIMGP

-4278 PKTVLLTEKTNN
+4278 PKTGLLTEKTDN

-4303 KQQFLLIFDF
+4303 KKQFLLIFDF
-4313 SYDDGAG
+4313 SYNDSDGN
-4320 TKSVNGITIE
+4320 KSVNGVTIE
-4330 QSDTVDF
+4330 QSDTADF
-4337 KTVTRYV
+4337 SSGVKRFI
-4344 IDTQANPSSVDET
+4344 IDTQADSSTIGET
-4357 SGSQIGRYGFD
+4357 NGSQIGRYGFD

-4388 TQRVIENPLN
+4388 TQRVIDNPLN
-4398 KFASDRAI
+4398 KFTSDRTI
-4406 AARATNATTKKVLG
+4406 AATATNIKTNKVVG
-4420 VSGFGFLNRTI
+4420 VSGFGFLTRTV

-4438 IRITVSKGSANKTG
+4438 IRITVSKGAANKTG

-4457 VRYFTDAPTEVE
+4457 VRYFTDAPNEVDI
-4469 LALNEITSNNC
+4469 ALGEIVVDNC
-4480 VESPSRAYKEG
+4480 MESPSRAYKEG

-4501 SKSNTVFGSLL
+4501 STSNNIFVSLAGAAAGVAVVTV
-4512 GAGAG
+4512 GALVAAG
-4517 ATIAVGLAAG
+4517 ATV
-4527 TAALAYSG
+4527 
-4535 VAVTGIAGA
+4535 
-4544 VVGGIG
+4544 
-4550 TGLGAVGGLLFSN
+4550 
-4563 PVTAVIAGAAI
+4563 GAAI
-4574 IGAILGGLFGKKK
+4574 SGAGIGIGFIAASGPVGIAILIGGAILGALFGGLFGKKK
-4587 KGQGAGY
+4587 KGEGAGY

-4605 GSNEDNIYFPYS
+4605 GANEDNIYFPYS
-4617 APTQQMI
+4617 RPTQGMI
-4624 SGGVDRQAYVGGGA
+4624 SGGVDSQAYVGGGA

-4646 GVLQGGTVTEF
+4646 GALQGGKVIEY

-4688 SPKDDLSGEEYYKSD
+4688 SPKDDLSGDEYYKSD

-4725 LHANR
+4725 LHANT
-4730 KANGSIYLKGGGLYF
+4730 KASGSVYLKGGGLYF
-4745 VRGIYGNGEKD
+4745 VRGIYGNGQKD

-4761 SIKGPDY
+4761 SIKGPEY
-4768 SGALQ
+4768 SGVLQ
-4773 FASRGCPED
+4773 FASRSCPED

-4817 STGGANDSN
+4817 TPAGVAPGDGSIAG
-4826 TYGDYNVPGNTY
+4826 YGDANTNRELYSGN
-4838 DGTGGGGGGGRWL
+4838 DFSNFNI
-4851 EYQERDLNFSGFS
+4851 NFSGYS
-4864 QPGLTGYNFMPAS
+4864 QRGLTGYNFMPAS
-4877 FKKATRKQVVN
+4877 FKTPIRKQVVD

-4928 TPTPLRSYEIVN
+4928 TSTPLRSYEIVD
-4940 QPWYRAN
+4940 QPWYRSNA
-4947 TKTIG
+4947 KTLG
-4952 NLNQTLRNV
+4952 NLNQTLRNI
-4961 NYAPKRIGTS
+4961 NYAPKRVGTS

-4980 NITTDANTVD
+4980 NITTDANSVD
-4990 DNNTVTITTL
+4990 DNSVTITTL
-5000 NDIPS
+5000 NEIPS
-5005 TTVTNTNE
+5005 TFTTNTND
-5013 VVVDLGTTAAV
+5013 VVVDLGTAASV
-5024 PVQDAQLDN
+5024 PVEDGLLDDS
-5033 NNITFTKV
+5033 NITFTKV
-5041 PTINITPLTYGPN
+5041 PTINITPLTYGSN

-5065 ANIFRPTPQV
+5065 TNIYRPTPE
-5075 KIDANDLATIPA
+5075 ISINATDLATIPA
-5087 GTELYFN
+5087 GTQLLFN
-5094 SARIVFPGSTTP
+5094 KALVNFVSGTTP
-5106 RDLAV
+5106 RDIAG
-5111 QIKCNQSGVDANVQ
+5111 QIKCNQSGVDAKVQ
-5125 VNPDGTESLL
+5125 TNPDGTESLL
-5135 VRSCSDNAIAVKNGC
+5135 IRSCSDNAIAVKNGC
-5150 GGGTLKRIGDFHV
+5150 GGGTLKRVGDFHV

-5180 SNASVLPSHTGFAA
+5180 ANATVLAPTTGFGGDA
-5194 NTTVYQDDI
+5194 NAIQTPVAQ
-5203 NYTLYDCEGNVL
+5203 YTLYDC
-5215 LDQNGNPLDPI
+5215 NGNATIFIPDDEIDIANGAVLP
-5226 TTSYGEAKMLS
+5226 
-5237 SKTTSSTTS
+5237 SKTTTTTTS

-5264 IGGTPTNNTRGPIG
+5264 LGGTPTNNTRGPIG
-5278 SICVNFAGAGY
+5278 SICVNLAGAGY

-5315 IDEETGAITG
+5315 IDETNGSITG
-5325 VRMIN
+5325 VRMLN

-5335 DVKNPPSVTVTD
+5335 DVKNPPSVTVID
-5347 ISPRGPGS
+5347 ISPRGPS
-5355 YATVNAADLPGLAYG
+5355 AYLTVDAANLQGLTYY
-5370 YNSIIEVQNHSQLD
+5370 YNNIIEVQNHSQID
-5384 PSLIASGSTFYRVV
+5384 TSIIASGSTFYRVV

-5405 AVTTVN
+5405 AVTTIN
-5411 AANISNFDFVEV
+5411 AANVSNYEFTDL
-5423 LNDTDALTVEVSN
+5423 LNDTDALTIEVAN

-5454 TGDGTTA
+5454 TGDGTAA
-5461 GNIVQQNLNNVAF
+5461 GNTVQTYLNNVAF
-5474 TVESVSGRTITIKD
+5474 TVSSVSGSTITIND
-5488 SYFTANVVSNISVLE
+5488 SYFSANVVSNISVLE

-5508 PIESAIATG
+5508 PIESAVAKG
-5517 ALRKIADQRMPL
+5517 ALRRIADQRMPL
-5529 VPAEITARVGIVE
+5529 VPAEISARVGVVD
-5542 RDNPLADPTD
+5542 RNSDLADPTD
-5552 RDTNPD
+5552 NDSNPY
-5558 GTLTEFAFIKGYKSL
+5558 AFIKGYKSL
-5573 AGPLRVAKFIVTGV
+5573 AGPLRVAKFIVTGI
-5587 DDNGAITSLR
+5587 DEMGAITSLR
-5597 VIDRGLYKVFPSDLT
+5597 VIDRGLYKVFPADLT
-5612 QGIPLEYDYDFLGS
+5612 LGIPLEYDYDFLGS

-5640 SDPNNTAYGAGHPEY
+5640 SDQNNTAYGAGHPEY
-5655 GSSTNA
+5655 GTTQNS
-5661 VPPFVNGKHPNI
+5661 VPPYVNGQHPNI
-5673 ITRTDGSK
+5673 ITDTSGQERSA
-5681 VSTQYP
+5681 QYP
-5687 ESKWDPKTETW
+5687 EFKYDPINDVW
-5698 VPYTGSPGA
+5698 AAYTGSPGA
-5707 YDPQTSVNING
+5707 YDPQTSVDIG
-5718 QLLSKQYDIV
+5718 GERLAKQYAIV
-5728 FDPLDP
+5728 FDQLDP
-5734 EFGNYATPLRIAGG
+5734 EFGNYATPLRVAGG

-5755 TAEEIPD
+5755 TAEEVPD

-5776 DQIADINVPEAL
+5776 DQIADINVPETL
-5788 ADALNNALAGA
+5788 ANALNDALAGA
-5799 GYLPEDIAFKAIP
+5799 GYLPEDIAFKPIA
-5812 TAPGV
+5812 AGPGV
-5817 GKLNLNTG
+5817 GKLNLVTN

-5841 LGIELGDY
+5841 LGIEIGDY
-5849 NTGML
+5849 NVGML

-5859 FVEPNLSDSE
+5859 FVEPNLSDSQ
-5869 LEKEYENLYASGP
+5869 LAKEYENLYESGP

-5898 ALASQAAPPTI
+5898 ALAAQAAPPTI
-5909 LSLFCV
+5909 LSLLCV
-5915 DSIKTDGPVTPD
+5915 DSIKTDGPIIPN
-5927 PEKYKTPI
+5927 PEKYV
-5935 LASTF
+5935 ST
-5940 DRFNPELQ
+5940 RLNPDLQ
-5948 DTGFGADGGIT
+5948 GTGFGADGGIT
-5959 YVREYYKYDITNIFG
+5959 YVREYYKYDIRNIFG
-5974 SPVTLQ
+5974 DTVTLQ
-5980 GQDTQNVNVFVF
+5980 GQNTQNVNVFVF
-5992 ESQRYDNVVDYNE
+5992 ESQRYDNIIDYNE
-6005 NKIYLSDLEQ
+6005 NKIYLSETEQ
-6015 EGDELAN
+6015 DGDELAN
-6022 VWIDQYVNLDP
+6022 VWIDQYVNQDT
-6033 ANISMPDFTEGGW
+6033 ANISMPDFISGGW
-6046 AYLENGIPQR
+6046 AYLENGMPQR

-6067 KNALMYDPYT
+6067 KNALMYDPDT

-6102 HYITENDPVNYNN
+6102 HYISENDPVNYNN
-6115 ARTRFGINNVGKVW
+6115 ARTNFGLNNVGKVW

-6141 QGSNRERWVNW
+6141 QGSNRERGVNW

-6159 SITICEWVESKALPQ
+6159 SITICEWIESKALPQ

-6195 PDTGKYVT
+6195 SETGKYVT

-6212 TVVDNRIKRSLGR
+6212 TVVDSRNTRSLGR

-6231 LARYIANPVG
+6231 IARYIANPVG
-6241 YGLSL
+6241 YGLSM

-6259 VSQHMRE
+6259 VSQSMRE
-6266 ENVVQIN
+6266 ENVIQIN

-6301 EHISEKLID
+6301 DHISEKLID

-6318 GQQVPDYTLSE
+6318 GQQVPDSTLSE
-6329 VERYGISFRP
+6329 VEKYGISFRP
-6339 RQTLFKDIV
+6339 RQTLFNDLK
-6348 AARRT
+6348 AARRAF
-6353 LRNVVNNILIDLKL
+6353 RIVVNEILQDLKL

-6377 LPDTLTYLERINW
+6377 LPDTLRYLERVNW
-6390 YEVERIDNSTN
+6390 YEVERTDNYSN
-6401 TKVRYNNSYKP
+6401 TKIRYDNSYKP
-6412 IFNVGSVGE
+6412 MFNVGSVAE
-6421 LYTLKNLPD
+6421 LNTLKNLPD

-6438 STSDRPQLW
+6438 ATSDKPQLW
-6447 MYTAPTKD
+6447 LYVAPDKN
-6455 FKLISIKRETLQI
+6455 FKLISIKNETLRI
-6468 KSNIE
+6468 KPTII
-6473 TASTNA
+6473 TAGRPG
-6479 TLVFELRTLLNIL
+6479 TLAYELRILLNIL
-6492 RNPIFNDIGLW
+6492 RDPIFNDIGLW

-6513 AYTEQ
+6513 ASVEQ
-6518 PQLNWAFK
+6518 SQLSWAFK

-6541 TVGFKP
+6541 TIGFKP

-6592 PYIDRELG
+6592 PYIDSGLG
-6600 VVRVL
+6600 VVRIL
-6605 DDFSENDANIMFFDN
+6605 DDFSQNDANIMFIDD

-6632 NSVFRHN
+6632 DSVFRHN
-6639 NTTLVFDRTNY
+6639 NTKLVFDRTNY

-6663 INLSIARNIANLN
+6663 INLSIAQNIANIN
-6676 QMTEAQI
+6676 GMTESQI
-6683 TANVQMRAIDRIF
+6683 TANAQIRAIDRIF

-6701 VRFAFAAEVSSH
+6701 VRFAFAAEVSTH

-6723 SILSNANMMYDVISS
+6723 SITTNATVLYDIINS

-6767 KVVAGLDPTDTF
+6767 KVVYGLDPTTTF
-6779 LTNFGWDTDP
+6779 LTNFGWDTDA
-6789 WDAHAFDRSV
+6789 WDMFGFDRSV

-6805 GIFSELVQGNIT
+6805 GIFSELTQGNIT

-6843 EEMALLDPLESLI
+6843 EEMVMLDPLESLI
-6856 IDVYTSPYAGGN
+6856 IDVYTSPYASGN
-6868 TSTTPVAPDAVAVK
+6868 TSTTPVTPSAVAVQ

-6903 ATVLSNVYTY
+6903 ATVTSNVYTY

-6918 VDDASVFQTPRPGD
+6918 VDDANVFQTPRPGD

-6946 RKDGN
+6946 RKVSN

-6976 DVVITVVE
+6976 DVTITVVE

-6991 NRLDTNRAVWLEIGS
+6991 NRLDTNRAVWL
-7006 EFYTFD
+7006 
-7012 AYNVSSVAYANVAY
+7012 
-7026 ADTANIATVGV
+7026 
-7037 NQLTLTTTANAIA
+7037 NAGA
-7050 LLNQG
+7050 
-7055 GVVAIAANGNLL
+7055 
-7067 TAEGT
+7067 
-7072 SYTVSY
+7072 
-7078 SSNVT
+7078 
-7083 FFYIKDID
+7083 
-7091 SGNST
+7091 
-7096 ITVEDDLFMQDG
+7096 
-7108 MWDYYAFDNGSF
+7108 
-7120 DEDITEILSGNVT
+7120 
-7133 VTLKIPT
+7133 
-7140 LNIGSNTALSLADLA
+7140 NTAVSLADVA

-7168 IHGL
+7168 IHGI